1 MADII
6 RPPFS
11 EIKRPDEIVRMT
23 TADNLKFAV
32 LIGLIEVGQVTN
44 REVVNTVLHLLVGGE
59 FDMEL
64 NFVIQD
70 AQNIKHMLELLDH
83 CPPNLQAEI
92 WSVFIAILRKS
103 VRNLQACTDVGLIE
117 HVLVRLQR
125 SETVVAD
132 LLIEMLGVLASYSI
146 TVKELKLLFGTMKA
160 VNGKWPRHSAKLLN
174 VLRQMPHRNGPDVFF
189 SFPGRKG
196 SAMVLPPLAKW
207 PYENGFTFTTWF
219 RLDPINS
226 VNIEREKPYLYCF
239 KTSKGVGYTAHFVG
253 NCLVLTSMKVK
264 GKGFQ
269 HCVKYE
275 FQPRKWYMIAIV
287 YIYNRWTKSE
297 IKCLVNGQLAS
308 STEMAWFVSTNDPFD
323 KCYIGATPELDE
335 ERVFCGQMS
344 AIYLFSEALT
354 TQQICAMHRL
364 GPGYKSQFRFD
375 NECYLNLPDNHKRV
389 SHNNVITNKSTT
401 VLLAEQEV
409 EAIDWAD
416 EKLDLSAAFAK
427 IRAVLSARNASANA
441 VLNALGGVV
450 VDQTAGG
457 ATVAGT
463 STTPS
468 SASTN
473 AVNNNAGGSNA
484 TTANTNN
491 SNQYGDG
498 GASAG
503 VNSNDNNK
511 IISDPLCHLPTGNT
525 SFEQLRRISSTS
537 TTGLELLRGYSS
549 QTEEISQLKAV
560 LYDGKLSNAIVFMY
574 NPVATDGQLCLQSA
588 PKGNVSYF
596 VHTPHALMLQ
606 DVKAVVTHSIHCTLN
621 SIGGIQ
627 VLFPL
632 FSQLDMAHE
641 GISDIKRDQTLC
653 SKLLGFICELV
664 ETSQT
669 VQQHMIQNRGFLVI
683 SFMLQRSSREHL
695 TLEVLGSFLNL
706 TKYLVTCLSANSD
719 LLLKQLSV
727 ALRFPNKK
735 LFCFSFLTWQLLDH
749 VLFNPALWIY
759 TPANVQARLYSYLA
773 TEFLS
778 DTQIYSNVRRVSTVL
793 QTVHTLKYYY
803 WVVNPRAKSGII
815 PKGLDGPR
823 PAQKDILAIRAYIL
837 LFLKQLIMIGN
848 GVKEDELQSILN
860 YLTTMHEDE
869 NLHDVLQMLISLM
882 SEHPSSMVPAFDVKY
897 GVRSIFKLLAAE
909 SQLIRLQALKLLGFF
924 LSRSTYKRK
933 YDVMS
938 PHNLYTLLSERL
950 LLYEES
956 LSLPTYNILYEIMTE
971 HISQQI
977 LYTRHPE
984 AESHYR
990 LENPMVLKIIATL
1003 IRQSK
1008 QTESLIEVKKLFL
1021 SDMTLLCNSNRE
1033 NRRTVLQMSVWQ
1045 EWLIAMAYIHPKNTE
1060 EQKISDMVYS
1070 LFRMLLHHAI
1080 KYEYGG
1086 WRVWVDTLAIVHS
1099 KVSYEEFKLQ
1109 FAQMYEHYERQ
1120 RTDNITDPALRQARP
1135 ISTISGWEREEQQQ
1149 QQHHHHPHTQRQPQ
1163 EQLEQT
1169 HVHTHQHHRHA
1180 ALASP
1185 VAQESQVKDAES
1197 VGSLEDVPPV
1207 EEEIALSDMETTTN
1221 EVTVINAVNESTN
1234 LDSTANEKA
1243 SGDAELLKETSNVSN
1258 DDLTKP
1264 KISSISDVYNE
1275 HIKSEVIV
1283 TSIVES
1289 PAVAVTCNGGASS
1302 SSTPASASS
1311 TPAKTAATANG
1322 GQEALSQTLNIKPE
1336 DLEEI
1341 ELATAKIAA
1350 GTTNDAELVEQV
1362 LQSSEKALQ
1371 DCKIIA
1377 DEMQEASSVLKDE
1390 EIELAVNEVV
1400 QGVLKNE
1407 KKQATKDL
1415 MAEET
1420 LVTSNDD
1427 TKKNEEDNV
1436 LLLNTKNLL
1445 NNNAVERKTITT
1457 TNDNTNTTNI
1467 KEVNANSE
1475 PNENFNEIRTTTN
1488 KAVTDL
1494 HAEAVSVIDMQQ
1506 KTEENDYKKATKN
1519 NINNSSSTNTAAPLE
1534 EQKISKLA
1542 IVVAK
1547 EHEHE
1552 NDLMDVS
1559 SSLSTTVETTEEISS
1574 LSPETTVSSASIP
1587 EDNLLGLNEATAH
1600 DNEKLSSETMTMV
1613 KDIVDNL
1620 IDKVIDASVIAI
1632 EKDAA
1637 CKETNNNEIVD
1648 KVKNDVNEEVD
1659 VSLRAKEIVEDV
1671 LTSALDKAAATEQTN
1686 AKEVAIIEDNTS
1698 SKEVATTTTTST
1710 EQETQADI
1718 VQTVVNDLLEQTV
1731 NAIEKSDE
1739 LAGVVV
1745 PKVETKAETMVGE
1758 ETLLAPEVVEEAK
1771 ELVAISLPLTKEIDS
1786 TTQTTPK
1793 KQAHDIVG
1801 GEAVDLENV
1810 EVIEDLVE
1818 QTEEE
1823 TQTTQEELLESAA
1836 ELEEEEQVKQS
1847 TASTQVESNHFDTKH
1862 SHQSQQAKQQHQQ
1875 QQHQRSKSG
1884 STRPMF
1890 SPGPTRPPFRIPEFK
1905 WSYIHQR
1912 LLSDVLFSLETD
1924 IQVWRS
1930 HSTKSVLDFVNS
1942 SENAIFVVNTVH
1954 LISQLADNLII
1965 ACGGLLP
1972 LLASATSP
1980 NSELDVLE
1988 PTQGMP
1994 LEVAVSFLQRLVN
2007 MADVLIFATS
2017 LNFGELEAEKNMSSG
2032 GILRQCLR
2040 LVCTCA
2046 VRNCLECKE
2055 RTRYNVGAMARDVSG
2070 AAHLQALI
2078 RGAQASPKN
2087 IVESLTGQLSPV
2099 KDPEKLLQDM
2109 DVNRLRAVIYRDVE
2123 ETKQAQFLSLAI
2135 VYFISVLMV
2144 SKYRDILEPPAEP
2157 QIQRQSP
2164 VMQRSAAGRP
2174 LFPQWSHHVYP
2185 QFLPSNSHQNHML
2198 STTSTTTTNMQQQHT
2213 QTTLHHHYYHQQQTQ
2228 QISSPPHHQQ
2238 QLTQHHNY
2246 THHYASIQQQQQQQ
2260 MHQHQHQHSTYYGE
2274 QQPQLQNHIL
2284 SAGSSNSSS
2293 NYAGNISPPLATQS
2307 TSSSASSSVTSQPAS
2322 SSSLSSL
2329 ASQPTATRHHHQQQ
2343 QQQQHQHAHSH
2354 TVTHQHQ
2361 HQHQRHIQK
2370 HHYHHQQ
2377 QQQQQFQQHYGM
2389 MNGNGNQMVNGGDGV
2404 GGVGGNSKST
2414 PQNFTMSNSSHQQH
2428 FVGNAG
2434 DMNGSNAFNQYMR
2447 ASGAMMNGGHQN
2459 SIAVEYHTH
2468 THTHSIGVGGAVIG
2482 ATNNNSLTLNN
2493 NNNCINNAISAH
2505 STLRDVG
2512 VGVGRDGVGC
2522 TSDIVSAGDT
2532 KLPYKNNGLNNN
2544 YRYNGHNN
2552 IGTGTRTIQ
2561 DGDYEIIVVDENNPS
2576 VLADNDS
2583 HSSGPPSIKSNKAT
2597 ATNTT
2602 TTMNKT
2608 AKTKNFKSTSIITTN
2623 LTTATTTTIS
2633 LPQSKQISKLQPQ
2646 PLSPPKP
2653 VLPKKLPKSVDSDVG
2668 SLNMNSTENEVPEVE
2683 SSGEILAD
2691 DNKPNNSN
2699 DESWTDVNL
2708 NEDAGVQATAG
2719 GLLSGGMS
2727 AVDGKMRDIDGIQQ
2741 HHVHQQQHQQ
2751 QHHQQQQTTIAH
2763 GQPQQQ
2769 MQAHHGHQLMNA
2781 AGGGGGNERGD
2792 KPDSEI
2798 SVVRVPDSY
2807 AATAS
2812 GASSAGVATAA
2823 GNVSQ
2828 RGTTRSDELQMK
2840 PPLVGQLPMTTP
2852 SREASL
2858 TQKLEV
2864 ALGPVCPLLREVMVD
2879 FAPFLSKTLVGSH
2892 GQELLMEGK
2901 GLTTFKNSHSV
2912 VELVML
2918 LCSQEWQNSLQKHAG
2933 LAFIELINEGRLL
2946 SHAMKDHIVR
2956 VANEAEFILNRMR
2969 ADDVLKHADFESQC
2983 AQTLLER
2990 REEERMCD
2998 HLITAARRR
3007 DNVIASRLLEK
3018 VRNIMCNRHGAWGD
3032 ACSAVQKQTFW
3043 KLDAWEDDA
3052 RRRKRMVQ
3060 NPRGSSHPQATLKA
3074 AIENGGP
3081 EDAIMQ
3087 TRDEFHT
3094 QIAVSRS
3101 HQSTQH
3107 TADLLD
3113 DAELLIEDREL
3124 DLDLTGPVNISTKA
3138 KLVAPGVVA
3147 PGTVSITSTE
3157 MFFEVDEDHPEFQ
3170 KIDPE
3175 VLKYC
3180 DHLHGKWYFSE
3191 VRAIFSR
3198 RYLLQNVALEIF
3210 LASRTSILFAFPDQH
3225 TVKKVI
3231 KALPRVGVG
3240 IKYGIPQTRRAS
3252 MMSPRQLMRNSN
3264 MTQKWQRREISNF
3277 EYLMFLNTI
3286 AGRTYNDLNQYPV
3299 FPWVLTNYDTK
3310 ELDLSLPSN
3319 YRDLSKP
3326 IGALNPSRREYFEE
3340 RYESWVS
3347 DTIPP
3352 FHYGTHYS
3360 TSSFTLNW
3368 LVRVEPFTTMF
3379 LALQGGKFD
3388 YPDRLFSS
3396 ISLSWKN
3403 CQRDTSDVKELIP
3416 EWYFLPEIFY
3426 NSSGYRLGHRED
3438 GALVNDVELPPW
3450 SKSPE
3455 EFVRINRMALES
3467 EFVSCQLHQWIDLIF
3482 GYKQRGPEAI
3492 RATNVFYY
3500 LTYEGSVDLDAIS
3513 DPVMREAVENQIRN
3527 FGQTPSQLL
3536 MEPHP
3541 PRSSAMH
3548 LSPMM
3553 FSAMPDDLCMSLKFY
3568 QNSPIIHISA
3578 NTYPQ
3583 LSLPSVVTV
3592 TAGHQ
3597 FAVNRW
3603 NCNYTASVQ
3612 SPSYAE
3618 SPQSPGSNLP
3628 LTIDPVLSAAQN
3640 TGHNNPMNRRHLGD
3654 NFSQMLKIR
3663 SNCFVTTVDS
3673 RFLIACGFWD
3683 NSFRVFATETAKI
3696 VQIVFGHFGVVTC
3709 LARSECN
3716 ITSDCYIASGSAD
3729 CTVLLWHWNARTQ
3742 SIVGEGDVPTPRA
3755 TLTGHEQAVTS
3766 VVISAELGLV
3776 VSGSTNG
3783 PVLIHTT
3790 FGDLLRSL
3798 DPPMDFYS
3806 PELIAM
3812 SREGF
3817 IVVNYDKGNVA
3828 AYTINGKKLRHET
3841 HNDNLQCML
3850 LSRDGEYLMT
3860 AGDRGI
3866 VEVWRTFNLA
3876 PLYAFPACNA
3886 AIRSLAL
3893 THDQKYL
3900 LAGLSTGSIIV
3911 FHIDF
3916 NRWHHEYQQR
3926 Y

>member
-1 MADII
+1 MDSLERIMRAAPLPRALNVNSANTKGQQRALVHASLAAATVGRKGRHLTGTFCLTGDTMEGII
-6 RPPFS
+6 QCLVFLKAFS
-11 EIKRPDEIVRMT
+11 
-23 TADNLKFAV
+23 
-32 LIGLIEVGQVTN
+32 
-44 REVVNTVLHLLVGGE
+44 LVGGE

-389 SHNNVITNKSTT
+389 SQQQLLEQQQTPTKYMAAL
-401 VLLAEQEV
+401 LLAEADVQS
-409 EAIDWAD
+409 IDWSD
-416 EKLDLSAAFAK
+416 DKLDLQAAFAK
-427 IRAVLSARNASANA
+427 IRAVLAARSANANA
-441 VLNALGGVV
+441 VLQALRGSGSG
-450 VDQTAGG
+450 TAAHSTEIHSSS
-457 ATVAGT
+457 ATVNAPT
-463 STTPS
+463 DH
-468 SASTN
+468 TN
-473 AVNNNAGGSNA
+473 LAINNNHNITTINET
-484 TTANTNN
+484 TTAVTCENHLTKITE
-491 SNQYGDG
+491 SLSHMPLGSTFSLDRLSSSSISTLDFMRPFVGDM
-498 GASAG
+498 
-503 VNSNDNNK
+503 
-511 IISDPLCHLPTGNT
+511 
-525 SFEQLRRISSTS
+525 
-537 TTGLELLRGYSS
+537 
-549 QTEEISQLKAV
+549 EEINQLKFV

-606 DVKAVVTHSIHCTLN
+606 DVKAVITHSIHCTLN

-641 GISDIKRDQTLC
+641 GISDMKRDPTLC

-719 LLLKQLSV
+719 LLLK
-727 ALRFPNKK
+727 
-735 LFCFSFLTWQLLDH
+735 QLLDH

-837 LFLKQLIMIGN
+837 LFLKQLIMIGQ

-882 SEHPSSMVPAFDVKY
+882 SEHPSSMVPAFDVKH
-897 GVRSIFKLLAAE
+897 GVRTIFKLLAAE

-938 PHNLYTLLSERL
+938 PHNLYTLLAERL

-956 LSLPTYNILYEIMTE
+956 LSMPTYNVLYEIMTE
-971 HISQQI
+971 HISQHI
-977 LYTRHPE
+977 MYNRHPE

-990 LENPMVLKIIATL
+990 LENPMMLKVVATL
-1003 IRQSK
+1003 VRQSK

-1120 RTDNITDPALRQARP
+1120 RTDNITDPILRQARP
-1135 ISTISGWEREEQQQ
+1135 ISTISGWEREELN
-1149 QQHHHHPHTQRQPQ
+1149 QQHHGVVHNAASVTSLDHVTPVDEGCEDEIEQEICSNHNQTNDTNLEVECHETDTNCNCPIESESSEISTELNKQTNQCEILKLGISSVSEVLNNHKKSDSHTCNGN
-1163 EQLEQT
+1163 
-1169 HVHTHQHHRHA
+1169 
-1180 ALASP
+1180 AS
-1185 VAQESQVKDAES
+1185 S
-1197 VGSLEDVPPV
+1197 
-1207 EEEIALSDMETTTN
+1207 TTN
-1221 EVTVINAVNESTN
+1221 TSAKEIKSTGPE
-1234 LDSTANEKA
+1234 A
-1243 SGDAELLKETSNVSN
+1243 LKET
-1258 DDLTKP
+1258 
-1264 KISSISDVYNE
+1264 
-1275 HIKSEVIV
+1275 
-1283 TSIVES
+1283 
-1289 PAVAVTCNGGASS
+1289 
-1302 SSTPASASS
+1302 
-1311 TPAKTAATANG
+1311 
-1322 GQEALSQTLNIKPE
+1322 LNIR
-1336 DLEEI
+1336 DLEELKNEQQNIASKDNEAHI
-1341 ELATAKIAA
+1341 ESVLKISEKSLADCKLLA
-1350 GTTNDAELVEQV
+1350 DV
-1362 LQSSEKALQ
+1362 LQET
-1371 DCKIIA
+1371 
-1377 DEMQEASSVLKDE
+1377 SSVIKDE

-1400 QGVLKNE
+1400 QGVLNNE
-1407 KKQATKDL
+1407 KKQIREPSQDHQTPHVQT
-1415 MAEET
+1415 EGT
-1420 LVTSNDD
+1420 LTQISQ
-1427 TKKNEEDNV
+1427 
-1436 LLLNTKNLL
+1436 LNTENMLNNITKTSTEEINANNDVSVTKTCNIEDIEKTEELTNVIKANFL
-1445 NNNAVERKTITT
+1445 NNNAPHPAITVSEAIDKT
-1457 TNDNTNTTNI
+1457 
-1467 KEVNANSE
+1467 V
-1475 PNENFNEIRTTTN
+1475 
-1488 KAVTDL
+1488 
-1494 HAEAVSVIDMQQ
+1494 Q
-1506 KTEENDYKKATKN
+1506 KKLTE
-1519 NINNSSSTNTAAPLE
+1519 LE
-1534 EQKISKLA
+1534 
-1542 IVVAK
+1542 
-1547 EHEHE
+1547 
-1552 NDLMDVS
+1552 VS
-1559 SSLSTTVETTEEISS
+1559 SSLSTTLETVEEISS
-1574 LSPETTVSSASIP
+1574 LSPETTVSNTSMADETI
-1587 EDNLLGLNEATAH
+1587 ENLNEESAKNT
-1600 DNEKLSSETMTMV
+1600 V
-1613 KDIVDNL
+1613 VQ
-1620 IDKVIDASVIAI
+1620 
-1632 EKDAA
+1632 
-1637 CKETNNNEIVD
+1637 EIVD
-1648 KVKNDVNEEVD
+1648 KIIDDVIKNSSQDYFLEKIPKSNNSDPENINQGLNSTIELLSED
-1659 VSLRAKEIVEDV
+1659 CLCETAKD
-1671 LTSALDKAAATEQTN
+1671 
-1686 AKEVAIIEDNTS
+1686 IIEDVIQTAVEQAISFNSLDDISIEKTAHNTNEN
-1698 SKEVATTTTTST
+1698 KNNIVN
-1710 EQETQADI
+1710 I
-1718 VQTVVNDLLEQTV
+1718 VQTVVD
-1731 NAIEKSDE
+1731 
-1739 LAGVVV
+1739 
-1745 PKVETKAETMVGE
+1745 
-1758 ETLLAPEVVEEAK
+1758 
-1771 ELVAISLPLTKEIDS
+1771 
-1786 TTQTTPK
+1786 
-1793 KQAHDIVG
+1793 
-1801 GEAVDLENV
+1801 
-1810 EVIEDLVE
+1810 DLVE
-1818 QTEEE
+1818 QTISAIATSTESEISENKKIIPEDQISLKPESNYLLDQNENKEQTFQEDLTLNSHSKDERSVCQE
-1823 TQTTQEELLESAA
+1823 TQTNQCIGENSQIFQKNEHHHQE
-1836 ELEEEEQVKQS
+1836 QQS
-1847 TASTQVESNHFDTKH
+1847 ASTQVDSQHFDDK
-1862 SHQSQQAKQQHQQ
+1862 KQHGYSQHQLPQ
-1875 QQHQRSKSG
+1875 HHQRPKSG

-2055 RTRYNVGAMARDVSG
+2055 RTRYNVGAASRDLPG

-2087 IVESLTGQLSPV
+2087 IVESITGQLSPV

-2164 VMQRSAAGRP
+2164 VMQRSTGESSGRP

-2185 QFLPSNSHQNHML
+2185 QFLSGTHHNNVATSNVQQQQPS
-2198 STTSTTTTNMQQQHT
+2198 MQQQ
-2213 QTTLHHHYYHQQQTQ
+2213 
-2228 QISSPPHHQQ
+2228 PHHQQ
-2238 QLTQHHNY
+2238 LYYQQQLPSPSHYKQHQKQQLNHLQYN
-2246 THHYASIQQQQQQQ
+2246 HHVAHQQQQQQLFQ
-2260 MHQHQHQHSTYYGE
+2260 SHNPTSYTAHC
-2274 QQPQLQNHIL
+2274 P
-2284 SAGSSNSSS
+2284 
-2293 NYAGNISPPLATQS
+2293 SPPLATQS
-2307 TSSSASSSVTSQPAS
+2307 TSPSTSSTNTSQPAS
-2322 SSSLSSL
+2322 TSSLSSL
-2329 ASQPTATRHHHQQQ
+2329 ASQPHHH
-2343 QQQQHQHAHSH
+2343 AGN
-2354 TVTHQHQ
+2354 TH
-2361 HQHQRHIQK
+2361 RHVQK
-2370 HHYHHQQ
+2370 HHYHLQHQQ
-2377 QQQQQFQQHYGM
+2377 QHQQLHSTTGNYNM
-2389 MNGNGNQMVNGGDGV
+2389 MNGNQVSNNKILNTQGDFNGIISGSSSVSVEIDH
-2404 GGVGGNSKST
+2404 NSVSYHHT
-2414 PQNFTMSNSSHQQH
+2414 QQ
-2428 FVGNAG
+2428 
-2434 DMNGSNAFNQYMR
+2434 SLMR
-2447 ASGAMMNGGHQN
+2447 APSGIMMNGINGTSSHSN
-2459 SIAVEYHTH
+2459 TIVDYHTQQVMFNGVPSNAV
-2468 THTHSIGVGGAVIG
+2468 THVNAV
-2482 ATNNNSLTLNN
+2482 NN
-2493 NNNCINNAISAH
+2493 NNVLVCGGSINSNGHNHNSMTIIHNGRHVRNGHILGSGAVVSGAGGMH
-2505 STLRDVG
+2505 VGDVG
-2512 VGVGRDGVGC
+2512 ITTTPVDSLATESVEATV
-2522 TSDIVSAGDT
+2522 
-2532 KLPYKNNGLNNN
+2532 YKNSNGINNN
-2544 YRYNGHNN
+2544 YRYNSRTSS
-2552 IGTGTRTIQ
+2552 GTAGRNLQ
-2561 DGDYEIIVVDENNPS
+2561 DGDYEIIVVDENNSS

-2583 HSSGPPSIKSNKAT
+2583 HSSGPPSIKN
-2597 ATNTT
+2597 
-2602 TTMNKT
+2602 
-2608 AKTKNFKSTSIITTN
+2608 
-2623 LTTATTTTIS
+2623 
-2633 LPQSKQISKLQPQ
+2633 PKLQQNTQKNITRSETIVNISRNTKVKSLLPHINNRKIKLQ
-2646 PLSPPKP
+2646 KQLLSPPTP
-2653 VLPKKLPKSVDSDVG
+2653 IVPQRLSKSDSECN

-2683 SSGEILAD
+2683 SSSEILAD
-2691 DNKPNNSN
+2691 DSKPINSN

-2708 NEDAGVQATAG
+2708 NEDSCVQTSATG
-2719 GLLSGGMS
+2719 IIMSGD
-2727 AVDGKMRDIDGIQQ
+2727 AKIRDIGSVHSTHSSHTQNSAHVVGGIS
-2741 HHVHQQQHQQ
+2741 
-2751 QHHQQQQTTIAH
+2751 
-2763 GQPQQQ
+2763 
-2769 MQAHHGHQLMNA
+2769 
-2781 AGGGGGNERGD
+2781 ERGD

-2798 SVVRVPDSY
+2798 SVVRVPDNYGNS
-2807 AATAS
+2807 TAVS
-2812 GASSAGVATAA
+2812 GNNANIGTQRSSRA
-2823 GNVSQ
+2823 
-2828 RGTTRSDELQMK
+2828 DELPIK

-2864 ALGPVCPLLREVMVD
+2864 ALGPVCPLLREIMVD
-2879 FAPFLSKTLVGSH
+2879 FAHYLSKTLVGSH

-3032 ACSAVQKQTFW
+3032 SCGTVQKQIYW

-3074 AIENGGP
+3074 ALENGGP
-3081 EDAIMQ
+3081 EDAILQ

-3094 QIAVSRS
+3094 QIAVSRT
-3101 HQSTQH
+3101 HQATQH

-3138 KLVAPGVVA
+3138 KLIAPGLVA

-3157 MFFEVDEDHPEFQ
+3157 MFFEVDEEHPEYH
-3170 KIDPE
+3170 KIEVE

-3286 AGRTYNDLNQYPV
+3286 AGRTYNDLNQYPI
-3299 FPWVLTNYDTK
+3299 FPWVLTNYESKD
-3310 ELDLSLPSN
+3310 LDLSLPSN

-3326 IGALNPSRREYFEE
+3326 IGALNPSRRAYFED
-3340 RYESWVS
+3340 RYESWES

-3360 TSSFTLNW
+3360 TASFTLNW

-3396 ISLSWKN
+3396 VNLSWKN

-3416 EWYFLPEIFY
+3416 EWYFLPEMFY
-3426 NSSGYRLGHRED
+3426 NSSNYRLGHRED
-3438 GALVNDVELPPW
+3438 GTMVNDVELPQW
-3450 SKSPE
+3450 AKTPE

-3500 LTYEGSVDLDAIS
+3500 LTYEGSVDLEAIV

-3553 FSAMPDDLCMSLKFY
+3553 FSAMPDDLCQILKFY

-3618 SPQSPGSNLP
+3618 SSQQQGAMKP
-3628 LTIDPVLSAAQN
+3628 LTIDPVLTTQN
-3640 TGHNNPMNRRHLGD
+3640 TTNNNPMNRRHLGD

-3663 SNCFVTTVDS
+3663 SNCFVVTVDS

-3683 NSFRVFATETAKI
+3683 NSFRVFNTESAKI
-3696 VQIVFGHFGVVTC
+3696 VQIIFGHFGVVTC

-3776 VSGSTNG
+3776 VSGSSSKQRFFFSQYRTTFYVFIIDG

-3798 DPPMDFYS
+3798 DPPMEFHS

-3817 IVVNYDKGNVA
+3817 IVINYDKGNVA
-3828 AYTINGKKLRHET
+3828 AYTINGKELRHEI

-3886 AIRSLAL
+3886 GIRSLAL

-3900 LAGLSTGSIIV
+3900 LAGLSTGSIVV

>member
-1 MADII
+1 MADIM
-6 RPPFS
+6 RPPYS

-160 VNGKWPRHSAKLLN
+160 TNGKWPRHSAKLLN

-389 SHNNVITNKSTT
+389 
-401 VLLAEQEV
+401 
-409 EAIDWAD
+409 
-416 EKLDLSAAFAK
+416 
-427 IRAVLSARNASANA
+427 
-441 VLNALGGVV
+441 
-450 VDQTAGG
+450 
-457 ATVAGT
+457 
-463 STTPS
+463 
-468 SASTN
+468 
-473 AVNNNAGGSNA
+473 
-484 TTANTNN
+484 
-491 SNQYGDG
+491 
-498 GASAG
+498 
-503 VNSNDNNK
+503 
-511 IISDPLCHLPTGNT
+511 
-525 SFEQLRRISSTS
+525 
-537 TTGLELLRGYSS
+537 
-549 QTEEISQLKAV
+549 

-574 NPVATDGQLCLQSA
+574 NPVATDGQLCLQSS

-641 GISDIKRDQTLC
+641 GLGDIKRDPTLC

-719 LLLKQLSV
+719 LLLKQ
-727 ALRFPNKK
+727 

-882 SEHPSSMVPAFDVKY
+882 SEHPSSMVPAFDVKH

-924 LSRSTYKRK
+924 LSRSTHKRK

-938 PHNLYTLLSERL
+938 PHNLYTLLAERL

-956 LSLPTYNILYEIMTE
+956 LSLPTYNVLYEIMTE

-984 AESHYR
+984 PESHYR
-990 LENPMVLKIIATL
+990 LENPMILKVVATL

-1008 QTESLIEVKKLFL
+1008 QTESLIDVKKLFL
-1021 SDMTLLCNSNRE
+1021 QDMTLLCNSNRE

-1045 EWLIAMAYIHPKNTE
+1045 EWLIAMAYIHPKSSE

-1080 KYEYGG
+1080 KHEYGG

-1135 ISTISGWEREEQQQ
+1135 ISTISGWEREELHQQQ
-1149 QQHHHHPHTQRQPQ
+1149 NGGSAAAVGPN
-1163 EQLEQT
+1163 QT
-1169 HVHTHQHHRHA
+1169 A
-1180 ALASP
+1180 A
-1185 VAQESQVKDAES
+1185 VKGAVS
-1197 VGSLEDVPPV
+1197 IASLEDVPPV
-1207 EEEIALSDMETTTN
+1207 VEEEVEELELEEVEIQEGPITEEAEPKSVIAN
-1221 EVTVINAVNESTN
+1221 
-1234 LDSTANEKA
+1234 
-1243 SGDAELLKETSNVSN
+1243 
-1258 DDLTKP
+1258 
-1264 KISSISDVYNE
+1264 ISDVYNE
-1275 HIKSEVIV
+1275 QLK
-1283 TSIVES
+1283 TD
-1289 PAVAVTCNGGASS
+1289 ATCNGNLEDV
-1302 SSTPASASS
+1302 
-1311 TPAKTAATANG
+1311 KEEELV
-1322 GQEALSQTLNIKPE
+1322 QQQVE
-1336 DLEEI
+1336 DLEKQPEQSI
-1341 ELATAKIAA
+1341 SLGALRETLQLGDDMDVEELELATAK
-1350 GTTNDAELVEQV
+1350 DALNAEQHVARV
-1362 LQSSEKALQ
+1362 LQASEAALN
-1371 DCKIIA
+1371 DCKMA
-1377 DEMQEASSVLKDE
+1377 VDDVLQESSSVLKDE

-1400 QGVLKNE
+1400 QGVLNNE
-1407 KKQATKDL
+1407 KKTQSQDKDNK
-1415 MAEET
+1415 EQSVEQD
-1420 LVTSNDD
+1420 V
-1427 TKKNEEDNV
+1427 NV
-1436 LLLNTKNLL
+1436 SLLNSKNLL
-1445 NNNAVERKTITT
+1445 NNNNNNNNNSPSPTPTTATATT
-1457 TNDNTNTTNI
+1457 TAVTEAET
-1467 KEVNANSE
+1467 EVNAN
-1475 PNENFNEIRTTTN
+1475 EIVSSTEAPKAETETSVTPEVETPEMAKPSPIVPSPVLATN
-1488 KAVTDL
+1488 
-1494 HAEAVSVIDMQQ
+1494 Q
-1506 KTEENDYKKATKN
+1506 KTEDAANKLN
-1519 NINNSSSTNTAAPLE
+1519 N
-1534 EQKISKLA
+1534 
-1542 IVVAK
+1542 
-1547 EHEHE
+1547 
-1552 NDLMDVS
+1552 
-1559 SSLSTTVETTEEISS
+1559 
-1574 LSPETTVSSASIP
+1574 
-1587 EDNLLGLNEATAH
+1587 
-1600 DNEKLSSETMTMV
+1600 NEKLAEINASPEPSIVVETSKADLLQLSDCETKPNKDTEAEDSV
-1613 KDIVDNL
+1613 ALAVRDIVEQL
-1620 IDKVIDASVIAI
+1620 IDKVIDATEAESASDT
-1632 EKDAA
+1632 KT
-1637 CKETNNNEIVD
+1637 ETNNNEIPKEEKQTSAEPKEVESPESLAAAAEEIVQEVVEAALVMVQEESTPEEPE
-1648 KVKNDVNEEVD
+1648 KNVKPQEKENEKEEFLFQLEPASTEVQEP
-1659 VSLRAKEIVEDV
+1659 AIVEDRKKPE
-1671 LTSALDKAAATEQTN
+1671 DPKAQSSLEPKTPNLEEPKPKETEQQ
-1686 AKEVAIIEDNTS
+1686 KSLEVAEELPQ
-1698 SKEVATTTTTST
+1698 KPEEQAVA
-1710 EQETQADI
+1710 I
-1718 VQTVVNDLLEQTV
+1718 VNQVLDTLVDDTVKAVAAEQTTQT
-1731 NAIEKSDE
+1731 S
-1739 LAGVVV
+1739 
-1745 PKVETKAETMVGE
+1745 P
-1758 ETLLAPEVVEEAK
+1758 APEEQSPQI
-1771 ELVAISLPLTKEIDS
+1771 LVMESPATSVRVKPTEVDS

-1793 KQAHDIVG
+1793 N
-1801 GEAVDLENV
+1801 EAGSNL
-1810 EVIEDLVE
+1810 LVE
-1818 QTEEE
+1818 QVQQVLQEDDAQQSAGMAIEDEEY
-1823 TQTTQEELLESAA
+1823 
-1836 ELEEEEQVKQS
+1836 
-1847 TASTQVESNHFDTKH
+1847 SN
-1862 SHQSQQAKQQHQQ
+1862 QQAAAAVENANSSQLETNHYGPGNPESKQQ
-1875 QQHQRSKSG
+1875 QQRTKSG

-2055 RTRYNVGAMARDVSG
+2055 RTRYNVGAMARDVPG

-2087 IVESLTGQLSPV
+2087 IVESITGQLSPV

-2164 VMQRSAAGRP
+2164 VLQRTAG
-2174 LFPQWSHHVYP
+2174 
-2185 QFLPSNSHQNHML
+2185 
-2198 STTSTTTTNMQQQHT
+2198 
-2213 QTTLHHHYYHQQQTQ
+2213 
-2228 QISSPPHHQQ
+2228 
-2238 QLTQHHNY
+2238 
-2246 THHYASIQQQQQQQ
+2246 
-2260 MHQHQHQHSTYYGE
+2260 
-2274 QQPQLQNHIL
+2274 
-2284 SAGSSNSSS
+2284 
-2293 NYAGNISPPLATQS
+2293 
-2307 TSSSASSSVTSQPAS
+2307 
-2322 SSSLSSL
+2322 
-2329 ASQPTATRHHHQQQ
+2329 
-2343 QQQQHQHAHSH
+2343 
-2354 TVTHQHQ
+2354 
-2361 HQHQRHIQK
+2361 
-2370 HHYHHQQ
+2370 
-2377 QQQQQFQQHYGM
+2377 
-2389 MNGNGNQMVNGGDGV
+2389 GG
-2404 GGVGGNSKST
+2404 
-2414 PQNFTMSNSSHQQH
+2414 
-2428 FVGNAG
+2428 
-2434 DMNGSNAFNQYMR
+2434 
-2447 ASGAMMNGGHQN
+2447 
-2459 SIAVEYHTH
+2459 
-2468 THTHSIGVGGAVIG
+2468 
-2482 ATNNNSLTLNN
+2482 
-2493 NNNCINNAISAH
+2493 
-2505 STLRDVG
+2505 
-2512 VGVGRDGVGC
+2512 GRQ
-2522 TSDIVSAGDT
+2522 
-2532 KLPYKNNGLNNN
+2532 
-2544 YRYNGHNN
+2544 
-2552 IGTGTRTIQ
+2552 IQ
-2561 DGDYEIIVVDENNPS
+2561 DSDYEIIVVDENNPS

-2583 HSSGPPSIKSNKAT
+2583 HSSGPPSIKS
-2597 ATNTT
+2597 
-2602 TTMNKT
+2602 
-2608 AKTKNFKSTSIITTN
+2608 
-2623 LTTATTTTIS
+2623 
-2633 LPQSKQISKLQPQ
+2633 
-2646 PLSPPKP
+2646 
-2653 VLPKKLPKSVDSDVG
+2653 VDSDVG

-2683 SSGEILAD
+2683 SSSEILID
-2691 DNKPNNSN
+2691 DHKPSHSN

-2708 NEDAGVQATAG
+2708 NEDAAVQAASAG
-2719 GLLSGGMS
+2719 IVVGLVDNGGNVIAEKHDPS
-2727 AVDGKMRDIDGIQQ
+2727 HHNQQQQQQQAGIMGQ
-2741 HHVHQQQHQQ
+2741 QQQH
-2751 QHHQQQQTTIAH
+2751 
-2763 GQPQQQ
+2763 GSL
-2769 MQAHHGHQLMNA
+2769 GHS
-2781 AGGGGGNERGD
+2781 ERGD

-2798 SVVRVPDSY
+2798 SVVRVPDGYGGAGS
-2807 AATAS
+2807 S
-2812 GASSAGVATAA
+2812 GVNSGQGQGVPS
-2823 GNVSQ
+2823 NQ
-2828 RGTTRSDELQMK
+2828 RPRPEELPMK
-2840 PPLVGQLPMTTP
+2840 APALVAQLPLTTP

-2858 TQKLEV
+2858 TQKLEI
-2864 ALGPVCPLLREVMVD
+2864 ALGPVCPLLREIMVD

-3032 ACSAVQKQTFW
+3032 SSSTSSGGAIVGAVQKSPYW

-3074 AIENGGP
+3074 ALENGGP
-3081 EDAIMQ
+3081 EDAILQ

-3101 HQSTQH
+3101 HPSGQH
-3107 TADLLD
+3107 NGELLD

-3138 KLVAPGVVA
+3138 RLIAPGLVA

-3157 MFFEVDEDHPEFQ
+3157 MFFEVDEEHPEFQ
-3170 KIDPE
+3170 KIDGE

-3286 AGRTYNDLNQYPV
+3286 AGRTYNDLNQYPI
-3299 FPWVLTNYDTK
+3299 FPWVLTNYESKD
-3310 ELDLSLPSN
+3310 LDLSLPSN

-3326 IGALNPSRREYFEE
+3326 IGALNPSRRAYFEE
-3340 RYESWVS
+3340 RYESWDS

-3360 TSSFTLNW
+3360 TAAFTLNW

-3396 ISLSWKN
+3396 VSLSWKN

-3416 EWYFLPEIFY
+3416 EWYFLPEMFY

-3438 GALVNDVELPPW
+3438 GALVDDIELPPW
-3450 SKSPE
+3450 AKSPE

-3500 LTYEGSVDLDAIS
+3500 LTYEGSVDLDGVL

-3553 FSAMPDDLCMSLKFY
+3553 FSAMPEDLCQMLKFY
-3568 QNSPIIHISA
+3568 QNSPVIHISA

-3618 SPQSPGSNLP
+3618 SPQSPGSNQP
-3628 LTIDPVLSAAQN
+3628 LTIDPVLAVHGTNNNSNAAS
-3640 TGHNNPMNRRHLGD
+3640 RRHLGD

-3709 LARSECN
+3709 MARSECN

-3776 VSGSTNG
+3776 VSGSSNG

-3798 DPPMDFYS
+3798 DPPAEFHS
-3806 PELIAM
+3806 PELITM

-3817 IVVNYDKGNVA
+3817 IVINYDKGNVA

-3886 AIRSLAL
+3886 GIRSLAL

>member
-1 MADII
+1 MADIM
-6 RPPFS
+6 RPPYS

-160 VNGKWPRHSAKLLN
+160 TNGKWPRHSAKLLN

-389 SHNNVITNKSTT
+389 SHFQ
-401 VLLAEQEV
+401 LLPATSLMVAGAGLGVGSSGSGSGAASGGAIDAAAAAASGQQQLQLQFQTLAAEQEAR
-409 EAIDWAD
+409 AIDWSD
-416 EKLDLSAAFAK
+416 ERLDLNAAFVK
-427 IRAVLSARNASANA
+427 IRAVLTARNAVTLA
-441 VLNALGGVV
+441 ALPGAGVV
-450 VDQTAGG
+450 AVAGG
-457 ATVAGT
+457 GGGGGT
-463 STTPS
+463 
-468 SASTN
+468 
-473 AVNNNAGGSNA
+473 A
-484 TTANTNN
+484 TTAT
-491 SNQYGDG
+491 G
-498 GASAG
+498 AG
-503 VNSNDNNK
+503 VAAAGVSDSSNN
-511 IISDPLCHLPTGNT
+511 IHEGEVQVHPIPGQGATGGTAEDPLGHLPTGNA
-525 SFEQLRRISSTS
+525 SFDQLRRMSVSVSGQSSGPTA
-537 TTGLELLRGYSS
+537 GGAD
-549 QTEEISQLKAV
+549 TEEINQLKAV

-574 NPVATDGQLCLQSA
+574 NPVATDGQLCLQSS

-641 GISDIKRDQTLC
+641 GIGDIKRDPSLC

-719 LLLKQLSV
+719 LLLKQ
-727 ALRFPNKK
+727 

-882 SEHPSSMVPAFDVKY
+882 SEHPSSMVPAFDVKH

-924 LSRSTYKRK
+924 LSRSTHKRK

-938 PHNLYTLLSERL
+938 PHNLYTLLAERL

-956 LSLPTYNILYEIMTE
+956 LSLPTYNVLYEIMTE

-984 AESHYR
+984 PESHYR
-990 LENPMVLKIIATL
+990 LENPMILKVVATL

-1008 QTESLIEVKKLFL
+1008 QTESLIDVKKLFL
-1021 SDMTLLCNSNRE
+1021 QDMTLLCNSNRE

-1045 EWLIAMAYIHPKNTE
+1045 EWLIAMAYIHPKNSE

-1080 KYEYGG
+1080 KHEYGG

-1135 ISTISGWEREEQQQ
+1135 ISTISGWEREELQQQ
-1149 QQHHHHPHTQRQPQ
+1149 QNGGG
-1163 EQLEQT
+1163 
-1169 HVHTHQHHRHA
+1169 A
-1180 ALASP
+1180 GAP
-1185 VAQESQVKDAES
+1185 VAPIQSQAGGTVPAVKGAVS
-1197 VGSLEDVPPV
+1197 IASLEDVAAVV
-1207 EEEIALSDMETTTN
+1207 EEEDEMEEETVEELESFELPVDVDDEAETQDPADPESERERDSSLRPGSADGAEAPAAEQELPEMPPSTKSVIAN
-1221 EVTVINAVNESTN
+1221 
-1234 LDSTANEKA
+1234 
-1243 SGDAELLKETSNVSN
+1243 
-1258 DDLTKP
+1258 
-1264 KISSISDVYNE
+1264 ISDVYNE
-1275 HIKSEVIV
+1275 QIKTDEALQATA
-1283 TSIVES
+1283 TSTS
-1289 PAVAVTCNGGASS
+1289 TSTLAPAPTCNGSLETEQDSEADQVQVQLQVKPQ
-1302 SSTPASASS
+1302 TELEHVM
-1311 TPAKTAATANG
+1311 G
-1322 GQEALSQTLNIKPE
+1322 GQAALREALQLG
-1336 DLEEI
+1336 DDMDVEEL
-1341 ELATAKIAA
+1341 ELATAR
-1350 GTTNDAELVEQV
+1350 DSLDVEQHV
-1362 LQSSEKALQ
+1362 AHVMQSSEAALN
-1371 DCKIIA
+1371 DCKLVM
-1377 DEMQEASSVLKDE
+1377 DDVLQEASSVLKDE

-1400 QGVLKNE
+1400 QGVLNNE
-1407 KKQATKDL
+1407 KKSQEQQKQQQQEQQEP
-1415 MAEET
+1415 MEPQ
-1420 LVTSNDD
+1420 
-1427 TKKNEEDNV
+1427 DNV
-1436 LLLNTKNLL
+1436 SLLNSKNLL
-1445 NNNAVERKTITT
+1445 NNNYNNNNNPSPSEEEINTTTTSTT
-1457 TNDNTNTTNI
+1457 TNTAADGEADGEAASEAEA
-1467 KEVNANSE
+1467 EVNANEISTAPPLQTSE
-1475 PNENFNEIRTTTN
+1475 CPAADKAKTETEVAAASPSPTLEATN
-1488 KAVTDL
+1488 
-1494 HAEAVSVIDMQQ
+1494 Q
-1506 KTEENDYKKATKN
+1506 KTEEAANKLN
-1519 NINNSSSTNTAAPLE
+1519 NNEKVEQPESSQESSSTPE
-1534 EQKISKLA
+1534 IS
-1542 IVVAK
+1542 
-1547 EHEHE
+1547 
-1552 NDLMDVS
+1552 VS
-1559 SSLSTTVETTEEISS
+1559 PDTDTTTEPEI
-1574 LSPETTVSSASIP
+1574 E
-1587 EDNLLGLNEATAH
+1587 ENNLLLQLAEPQ
-1600 DNEKLSSETMTMV
+1600 SESVSERVTV
-1613 KDIVDNL
+1613 AEPSDDLVELAVRDIVEQL
-1620 IDKVIDASVIAI
+1620 IEQVIDATAAA
-1632 EKDAA
+1632 KDTTDARDA
-1637 CKETNNNEIVD
+1637 PVKTKTETETNNNE
-1648 KVKNDVNEEVD
+1648 
-1659 VSLRAKEIVEDV
+1659 LPAAKEAAGEEEPQATAIQDVPQEEKPQAEESAESLAAAAEEIVHEVVEAALFLAQETQPAILEEAASTEMEIKLEIETKEHVTAIVSEV
-1671 LTSALDKAAATEQTN
+1671 LDTLVEETVKAVGDTFNVNVNVNVSKVEASEQTTQTSPAPPEAQPEEQQQQQQKQAAATVAPTP
-1686 AKEVAIIEDNTS
+1686 ARVKPKEV
-1698 SKEVATTTTTST
+1698 
-1710 EQETQADI
+1710 
-1718 VQTVVNDLLEQTV
+1718 
-1731 NAIEKSDE
+1731 
-1739 LAGVVV
+1739 
-1745 PKVETKAETMVGE
+1745 
-1758 ETLLAPEVVEEAK
+1758 
-1771 ELVAISLPLTKEIDS
+1771 DS

-1793 KQAHDIVG
+1793 NEAGVG
-1801 GEAVDLENV
+1801 VSSNAALLAQE
-1810 EVIEDLVE
+1810 EVQL
-1818 QTEEE
+1818 QEEE
-1823 TQTTQEELLESAA
+1823 FQTGEQVEDC
-1836 ELEEEEQVKQS
+1836 EEQSSGIEGNAQS
-1847 TASTQVESNHFDTKH
+1847 LEPSHYANPASGE
-1862 SHQSQQAKQQHQQ
+1862 AKQQQQPQQ
-1875 QQHQRSKSG
+1875 QQQQQQQQPRSKSG

-2055 RTRYNVGAMARDVSG
+2055 RTRYNVGALARDVPG

-2087 IVESLTGQLSPV
+2087 IVESITGQLSPV

-2164 VMQRSAAGRP
+2164 VLQRTSGGGGR
-2174 LFPQWSHHVYP
+2174 Q
-2185 QFLPSNSHQNHML
+2185 
-2198 STTSTTTTNMQQQHT
+2198 
-2213 QTTLHHHYYHQQQTQ
+2213 
-2228 QISSPPHHQQ
+2228 
-2238 QLTQHHNY
+2238 
-2246 THHYASIQQQQQQQ
+2246 
-2260 MHQHQHQHSTYYGE
+2260 
-2274 QQPQLQNHIL
+2274 
-2284 SAGSSNSSS
+2284 
-2293 NYAGNISPPLATQS
+2293 
-2307 TSSSASSSVTSQPAS
+2307 
-2322 SSSLSSL
+2322 
-2329 ASQPTATRHHHQQQ
+2329 
-2343 QQQQHQHAHSH
+2343 
-2354 TVTHQHQ
+2354 
-2361 HQHQRHIQK
+2361 
-2370 HHYHHQQ
+2370 
-2377 QQQQQFQQHYGM
+2377 
-2389 MNGNGNQMVNGGDGV
+2389 
-2404 GGVGGNSKST
+2404 
-2414 PQNFTMSNSSHQQH
+2414 
-2428 FVGNAG
+2428 
-2434 DMNGSNAFNQYMR
+2434 
-2447 ASGAMMNGGHQN
+2447 
-2459 SIAVEYHTH
+2459 
-2468 THTHSIGVGGAVIG
+2468 
-2482 ATNNNSLTLNN
+2482 
-2493 NNNCINNAISAH
+2493 
-2505 STLRDVG
+2505 
-2512 VGVGRDGVGC
+2512 
-2522 TSDIVSAGDT
+2522 
-2532 KLPYKNNGLNNN
+2532 
-2544 YRYNGHNN
+2544 
-2552 IGTGTRTIQ
+2552 IQ
-2561 DGDYEIIVVDENNPS
+2561 DSDYEIIVVDENNPS

-2583 HSSGPPSIKSNKAT
+2583 HSSGPPSIKAN
-2597 ATNTT
+2597 NQTT
-2602 TTMNKT
+2602 TTTAHNINNNNNTKT
-2608 AKTKNFKSTSIITTN
+2608 TTTTTTTKSTTIPTAAAA
-2623 LTTATTTTIS
+2623 ATTTTTIKI
-2633 LPQSKQISKLQPQ
+2633 QQQ

-2653 VLPKKLPKSVDSDVG
+2653 MVPQKLPKSVDSDVG

-2683 SSGEILAD
+2683 SSSEILID
-2691 DNKPNNSN
+2691 DHHKPSHSN

-2708 NEDAGVQATAG
+2708 NEDAAVQAASAG
-2719 GLLSGGMS
+2719 MVVGLVDAGDKHDVSHPHGQHGQQTGGTGTGG
-2727 AVDGKMRDIDGIQQ
+2727 VP
-2741 HHVHQQQHQQ
+2741 
-2751 QHHQQQQTTIAH
+2751 QQQQQQQ
-2763 GQPQQQ
+2763 QPQQQ
-2769 MQAHHGHQLMNA
+2769 QHGSMGHGIM
-2781 AGGGGGNERGD
+2781 GGERGD

-2798 SVVRVPDSY
+2798 SVVRVPDGYGSGS
-2807 AATAS
+2807 TGSAS
-2812 GASSAGVATAA
+2812 GAPVGPGQGV
-2823 GNVSQ
+2823 GGGQ
-2828 RGTTRSDELQMK
+2828 RPRPEELPMK
-2840 PPLVGQLPMTTP
+2840 APALVAQLPLTTP

-2858 TQKLEV
+2858 TQKLEI
-2864 ALGPVCPLLREVMVD
+2864 ALGPVCPLLREIMVD

-3032 ACSAVQKQTFW
+3032 VSGIGASAGVGTVAVQKGTYW

-3074 AIENGGP
+3074 ALENGGP
-3081 EDAIMQ
+3081 EDAILQ

-3101 HQSTQH
+3101 HPSAQH
-3107 TADLLD
+3107 NGELLD

-3138 KLVAPGVVA
+3138 RLIAPGLVA

-3157 MFFEVDEDHPEFQ
+3157 MFFEVDEEHPEFQ
-3170 KIDPE
+3170 KIDGE

-3286 AGRTYNDLNQYPV
+3286 AGRTYNDLNQYPI
-3299 FPWVLTNYDTK
+3299 FPWVLTNYESKD
-3310 ELDLSLPSN
+3310 LDLSLPSN

-3326 IGALNPSRREYFEE
+3326 IGALNPSRRAYFEE
-3340 RYESWVS
+3340 RYESWDS

-3360 TSSFTLNW
+3360 TAAFTLNW

-3396 ISLSWKN
+3396 VSLSWKN

-3416 EWYFLPEIFY
+3416 EWYFLPEMFY
-3426 NSSGYRLGHRED
+3426 NASGYRLGHRED
-3438 GALVNDVELPPW
+3438 GALVDDIELPPW
-3450 SKSPE
+3450 AKSPE

-3500 LTYEGSVDLDAIS
+3500 LTYEGSVDLDGIL

-3553 FSAMPDDLCMSLKFY
+3553 FSAMPEDLCQMLKFY
-3568 QNSPIIHISA
+3568 QNSPVIHISA

-3618 SPQSPGSNLP
+3618 SPQSPGSNQP
-3628 LTIDPVLSAAQN
+3628 LTIDPVLAVHGA
-3640 TGHNNPMNRRHLGD
+3640 NNNSNAVSRRHLGD

-3709 LARSECN
+3709 MARSECN

-3776 VSGSTNG
+3776 VSGSSNG

-3798 DPPMDFYS
+3798 DPPSEFHS
-3806 PELIAM
+3806 PELITM

-3817 IVVNYDKGNVA
+3817 IVINYDKGNVA

-3886 AIRSLAL
+3886 GIRSLAL

>member
-1 MADII
+1 MAADLT

-11 EIKRPDEIVRMT
+11 DIKRPEEVVKMSMT
-23 TADNLKFAV
+23 DNLKFAV
-32 LIGLIEVGQVTN
+32 LIGLIEVGQVSN
-44 REVVNTVLHLLVGGE
+44 REVVNTVLHLVRPINEFNNKRWFLNVSQFKYIQQLNLVGGE

-64 NFVIQD
+64 NFVVQD
-70 AQNIKHMLELLDH
+70 AQNVKHMLELLDH
-83 CPPNLQAEI
+83 CPANLQAEV
-92 WSVFIAILRKS
+92 WSVFIAILKKS
-103 VRNLQACTDVGLIE
+103 VRNLQACTEIGLIE
-117 HVLVRLQR
+117 HVLARLPR
-125 SETVVAD
+125 AEPIVAD

-146 TVKELKLLFGTMKA
+146 TVKELKLLFGAMKA
-160 VNGKWPRHSAKLLN
+160 INAKWPRHSAKLLN
-174 VLRQMPHRNGPDVFF
+174 VLKQMPHRNGPDVFF

-196 SAMVLPPLAKW
+196 SAVVLPPLAKW

-335 ERVFCGQMS
+335 ERVFCGQMA

-389 SHNNVITNKSTT
+389 
-401 VLLAEQEV
+401 
-409 EAIDWAD
+409 
-416 EKLDLSAAFAK
+416 
-427 IRAVLSARNASANA
+427 
-441 VLNALGGVV
+441 
-450 VDQTAGG
+450 
-457 ATVAGT
+457 
-463 STTPS
+463 
-468 SASTN
+468 
-473 AVNNNAGGSNA
+473 
-484 TTANTNN
+484 
-491 SNQYGDG
+491 
-498 GASAG
+498 
-503 VNSNDNNK
+503 
-511 IISDPLCHLPTGNT
+511 
-525 SFEQLRRISSTS
+525 
-537 TTGLELLRGYSS
+537 
-549 QTEEISQLKAV
+549 
-560 LYDGKLSNAIVFMY
+560 LYDGKLSSAIVFMY

-588 PKGNVSYF
+588 PKGNLSFF
-596 VHTPHALMLQ
+596 VHTPHSLMLQ

-632 FSQLDMAHE
+632 FSQLDMPYE
-641 GISDIKRDQTLC
+641 GTDVKKDPTLC
-653 SKLLGFICELV
+653 AKLLGFICELV
-664 ETSQT
+664 ESSQT

-683 SFMLQRSSREHL
+683 SFMLQRSSRDHL
-695 TLEVLGSFLNL
+695 TSEVLGSFLSL

-719 LLLKQLSV
+719 LLLKQL
-727 ALRFPNKK
+727 
-735 LFCFSFLTWQLLDH
+735 FCFSFLTWQLLDH
-749 VLFNPALWIY
+749 VLFNPSLWIY
-759 TPANVQARLYSYLA
+759 TPATVQARLYAYLA

-793 QTVHTLKYYY
+793 QTVHTLKFYY
-803 WVVNPRAKSGII
+803 WVVNPRAKSGIT

-848 GVKEDELQSILN
+848 GVKDDELQSILN
-860 YLTTMHEDE
+860 YLMTMHEDE

-882 SEHPSSMVPAFDVKY
+882 SEHPSSMVPAFDVKH
-897 GVRSIFKLLAAE
+897 GVRTIFKLLAAE

-924 LSRSTYKRK
+924 LSRSTHKRK

-938 PHNLYTLLSERL
+938 PHNLYTLLAERL

-956 LSLPTYNILYEIMTE
+956 LSLPTYNVLYEIMTE

-977 LYTRHPE
+977 LYAKHPE
-984 AESHYR
+984 PESHYR
-990 LENPMVLKIIATL
+990 LENPMILKVVATL

-1008 QTESLIEVKKLFL
+1008 QSEQLLEVKKLFL
-1021 SDMTLLCNSNRE
+1021 SDMTLLCNNNRE

-1045 EWLIAMAYIHPKNTE
+1045 EWLIAMAYIHPKNSE
-1060 EQKISDMVYS
+1060 EQKLSDMVYS

-1109 FAQMYEHYERQ
+1109 FAQMYEHYEKH
-1120 RTDNITDPALRQARP
+1120 RTDNITDPALRQQRP
-1135 ISTISGWEREEQQQ
+1135 ISTISGWERGAGGDRGGGGDEGGGQIKGDAVALEAAKKCVCEPEEVEDGKAKVREVIENGEEEDEEEDEEEEEEEMEEEQGD
-1149 QQHHHHPHTQRQPQ
+1149 
-1163 EQLEQT
+1163 EELEDEEED
-1169 HVHTHQHHRHA
+1169 
-1180 ALASP
+1180 L
-1185 VAQESQVKDAES
+1185 SQSELKKAMEI
-1197 VGSLEDVPPV
+1197 GSLNDSQNVSKQVVEHIV
-1207 EEEIALSDMETTTN
+1207 EEIISKS
-1221 EVTVINAVNESTN
+1221 ESM
-1234 LDSTANEKA
+1234 
-1243 SGDAELLKETSNVSN
+1243 LKE
-1258 DDLTKP
+1258 
-1264 KISSISDVYNE
+1264 
-1275 HIKSEVIV
+1275 SE
-1283 TSIVES
+1283 
-1289 PAVAVTCNGGASS
+1289 
-1302 SSTPASASS
+1302 
-1311 TPAKTAATANG
+1311 
-1322 GQEALSQTLNIKPE
+1322 
-1336 DLEEI
+1336 
-1341 ELATAKIAA
+1341 EL
-1350 GTTNDAELVEQV
+1350 
-1362 LQSSEKALQ
+1362 
-1371 DCKIIA
+1371 
-1377 DEMQEASSVLKDE
+1377 QEASAEQTTSSPVIKDE

-1400 QGVLKNE
+1400 QGVLSLKTSS
-1407 KKQATKDL
+1407 ATTTGN
-1415 MAEET
+1415 AG
-1420 LVTSNDD
+1420 DD
-1427 TKKNEEDNV
+1427 A
-1436 LLLNTKNLL
+1436 L
-1445 NNNAVERKTITT
+1445 NNNGSSDT
-1457 TNDNTNTTNI
+1457 DD
-1467 KEVNANSE
+1467 
-1475 PNENFNEIRTTTN
+1475 
-1488 KAVTDL
+1488 VT
-1494 HAEAVSVIDMQQ
+1494 Q
-1506 KTEENDYKKATKN
+1506 KTDSVPASAITSGNSN
-1519 NINNSSSTNTAAPLE
+1519 NLNNN
-1534 EQKISKLA
+1534 
-1542 IVVAK
+1542 
-1547 EHEHE
+1547 
-1552 NDLMDVS
+1552 N
-1559 SSLSTTVETTEEISS
+1559 
-1574 LSPETTVSSASIP
+1574 
-1587 EDNLLGLNEATAH
+1587 
-1600 DNEKLSSETMTMV
+1600 LSS
-1613 KDIVDNL
+1613 N
-1620 IDKVIDASVIAI
+1620 S
-1632 EKDAA
+1632 
-1637 CKETNNNEIVD
+1637 C
-1648 KVKNDVNEEVD
+1648 
-1659 VSLRAKEIVEDV
+1659 
-1671 LTSALDKAAATEQTN
+1671 
-1686 AKEVAIIEDNTS
+1686 
-1698 SKEVATTTTTST
+1698 
-1710 EQETQADI
+1710 
-1718 VQTVVNDLLEQTV
+1718 
-1731 NAIEKSDE
+1731 
-1739 LAGVVV
+1739 
-1745 PKVETKAETMVGE
+1745 E
-1758 ETLLAPEVVEEAK
+1758 ETE
-1771 ELVAISLPLTKEIDS
+1771 
-1786 TTQTTPK
+1786 
-1793 KQAHDIVG
+1793 
-1801 GEAVDLENV
+1801 GEP
-1810 EVIEDLVE
+1810 
-1818 QTEEE
+1818 
-1823 TQTTQEELLESAA
+1823 S
-1836 ELEEEEQVKQS
+1836 EEQVKLMISSIVNEMVDNSLRVTEGVPDANDNCLSVDSVVMEQS
-1847 TASTQVESNHFDTKH
+1847 DIEAQVKEVVDAIISDAVLKAEQISTPEPNQEDLEQMSTDSSPEKIGTVSADIARSTANAEIKEELDEDDPEDDEEEDEDSEVPDTPVTVATVIMNDAVTQSQPAAIPTISTKKTASTSTATDSPVPAHYDAPSAAGNSTG
-1862 SHQSQQAKQQHQQ
+1862 SSKQ
-1875 QQHQRSKSG
+1875 QRSKSA

-1942 SENAIFVVNTVH
+1942 AENAIFVVNTVH

-1994 LEVAVSFLQRLVN
+1994 LDVAVSFLQRLVN
-2007 MADVLIFATS
+2007 MADVLIFASS

-2055 RTRYNVGAMARDVSG
+2055 RTRGLYNGMSLKDIPG
-2070 AAHLQALI
+2070 GAHLQALI
-2078 RGAQASPKN
+2078 RGAQTTSKT
-2087 IVESLTGQLSPV
+2087 IIESLSGPMSPV

-2109 DVNRLRAVIYRDVE
+2109 DINRLRAVIYRDVE

-2144 SKYRDILEPPAEP
+2144 SKYRDILEPPPEL
-2157 QIQRQSP
+2157 QIHRNSSP
-2164 VMQRSAAGRP
+2164 VMQRQTP
-2174 LFPQWSHHVYP
+2174 
-2185 QFLPSNSHQNHML
+2185 
-2198 STTSTTTTNMQQQHT
+2198 T
-2213 QTTLHHHYYHQQQTQ
+2213 Q
-2228 QISSPPHHQQ
+2228 
-2238 QLTQHHNY
+2238 
-2246 THHYASIQQQQQQQ
+2246 
-2260 MHQHQHQHSTYYGE
+2260 
-2274 QQPQLQNHIL
+2274 
-2284 SAGSSNSSS
+2284 
-2293 NYAGNISPPLATQS
+2293 GNR
-2307 TSSSASSSVTSQPAS
+2307 
-2322 SSSLSSL
+2322 SL
-2329 ASQPTATRHHHQQQ
+2329 
-2343 QQQQHQHAHSH
+2343 
-2354 TVTHQHQ
+2354 
-2361 HQHQRHIQK
+2361 
-2370 HHYHHQQ
+2370 
-2377 QQQQQFQQHYGM
+2377 
-2389 MNGNGNQMVNGGDGV
+2389 
-2404 GGVGGNSKST
+2404 
-2414 PQNFTMSNSSHQQH
+2414 
-2428 FVGNAG
+2428 
-2434 DMNGSNAFNQYMR
+2434 
-2447 ASGAMMNGGHQN
+2447 
-2459 SIAVEYHTH
+2459 
-2468 THTHSIGVGGAVIG
+2468 
-2482 ATNNNSLTLNN
+2482 
-2493 NNNCINNAISAH
+2493 
-2505 STLRDVG
+2505 
-2512 VGVGRDGVGC
+2512 
-2522 TSDIVSAGDT
+2522 
-2532 KLPYKNNGLNNN
+2532 
-2544 YRYNGHNN
+2544 
-2552 IGTGTRTIQ
+2552 Q
-2561 DGDYEIIVVDENNPS
+2561 DGDYEVIVVDENNSS
-2576 VLADNDS
+2576 VIADNDS
-2583 HSSGPPSIKSNKAT
+2583 HSSGPLSI
-2597 ATNTT
+2597 
-2602 TTMNKT
+2602 
-2608 AKTKNFKSTSIITTN
+2608 
-2623 LTTATTTTIS
+2623 
-2633 LPQSKQISKLQPQ
+2633 
-2646 PLSPPKP
+2646 
-2653 VLPKKLPKSVDSDVG
+2653 KSVDSDAA
-2668 SLNMNSTENEVPEVE
+2668 SLNLNSTENDAPEVE
-2683 SSGEILAD
+2683 TSSEIMAD
-2691 DNKPNNSN
+2691 DNKPTNSN

-2708 NEDAGVQATAG
+2708 NDEGPTETTIVPPGSKSLMRGADISGQNNSG
-2719 GLLSGGMS
+2719 GQLSGIG
-2727 AVDGKMRDIDGIQQ
+2727 
-2741 HHVHQQQHQQ
+2741 
-2751 QHHQQQQTTIAH
+2751 
-2763 GQPQQQ
+2763 P
-2769 MQAHHGHQLMNA
+2769 
-2781 AGGGGGNERGD
+2781 GD
-2792 KPDSEI
+2792 HTSKLESDI
-2798 SVVRVPDSY
+2798 SVVRVPDNY
-2807 AATAS
+2807 Q
-2812 GASSAGVATAA
+2812 SSASAT
-2823 GNVSQ
+2823 
-2828 RGTTRSDELQMK
+2828 RGRPEDLNLK
-2840 PPLVGQLPMTTP
+2840 APFVGQIPMAIP

-2858 TQKLEV
+2858 TQKLEI
-2864 ALGPVCPLLREVMVD
+2864 ALGPVCPLLREIMVD

-3018 VRNIMCNRHGAWGD
+3018 VRNIMGNRHGAWGD
-3032 ACSAVQKQTFW
+3032 SSGAYQKQIFW

-3074 AIENGGP
+3074 SLENGASEEGR
-3081 EDAIMQ
+3081 ESS
-3087 TRDEFHT
+3087 RDEIYS
-3094 QIAVSRS
+3094 QIAVPRS
-3101 HQSTQH
+3101 QQP
-3107 TADLLD
+3107 DLLD
-3113 DAELLIEDREL
+3113 DSELLIEDREL

-3138 KLVAPGVVA
+3138 KLIAPGLVA
-3147 PGTVSITSTE
+3147 PGTMSITSTE
-3157 MFFEVDEDHPEFQ
+3157 MYFEVDEENPEFQ
-3170 KIDPE
+3170 GIDQE

-3191 VRAIFSR
+3191 IRAIFSR

-3299 FPWVLTNYDTK
+3299 FPWVLTNYESR
-3310 ELDLSLPSN
+3310 ELDLSQPSN

-3340 RYESWVS
+3340 RYEGW
-3347 DTIPP
+3347 DTPGIPP

-3360 TSSFTLNW
+3360 TSAFVLNW
-3368 LVRVEPFTTMF
+3368 LIRMEPFTTMF

-3388 YPDRLFSS
+3388 HPDRLFSS
-3396 ISLSWKN
+3396 IALSWKN

-3416 EWYFLPEIFY
+3416 EWYFLPEMFY
-3426 NSSGYRLGHRED
+3426 NSSDYRLGQRED
-3438 GALVNDVELPPW
+3438 GNLVSDVELPPW
-3450 SKSPE
+3450 SKTPE

-3482 GYKQRGPEAI
+3482 GYKQRGPEAM

-3500 LTYEGSVDLDAIS
+3500 LTYEGSVDLDTIT
-3513 DPVMREAVENQIRN
+3513 DPVTREAIENQIRN
-3527 FGQTPSQLL
+3527 FGQTPSLLL

-3553 FSAMPDDLCMSLKFY
+3553 FNTMPDDVCMSLKFHL
-3568 QNSPIIHISA
+3568 NSPIIHISA

-3583 LSLPSVVTV
+3583 LPLPSVVTV

-3603 NCNYTASVQ
+3603 NCQYTASIQ

-3618 SPQSPGSNLP
+3618 SSQNVNANLP
-3628 LTIDPVLSAAQN
+3628 LTMDPLLSQIN
-3640 TGHNNPMNRRHLGD
+3640 GHNNSQQQNRRHLGD
-3654 NFSQMLKIR
+3654 NFSQKLRIK
-3663 SNCFVTTVDS
+3663 SNCYVTTVDS

-3683 NSFRVFATETAKI
+3683 NSFRVFSTETAKI
-3696 VQIVFGHFGVVTC
+3696 VQIIFGHFDVVTC
-3709 LARSECN
+3709 LSRSECN

-3729 CTVLLWHWNARTQ
+3729 CTILLWHWNARTQ
-3742 SIVGEGDVPTPRA
+3742 SIVGEGEIPTPRA
-3755 TLTGHEQAVTS
+3755 TLTGHETSVTS

-3776 VSGSTNG
+3776 VSGSING
-3783 PVLIHTT
+3783 PVLVHTT

-3798 DPPMDFYS
+3798 EAPTDFIS
-3806 PELIAM
+3806 PENITL

-3817 IVVNYDKGNVA
+3817 IVVNYDEGNVA
-3828 AYTINGKKLRHET
+3828 AYTINGKLLRHES

-3860 AGDRGI
+3860 AGNKGI

-3876 PLYAFPACNA
+3876 PLYAFPACNSG
-3886 AIRSLAL
+3886 IRSLAL

-3900 LAGLSTGSIIV
+3900 LAGLATGSIIV

>member
-1 MADII
+1 MTDGRSSVVAVDGGGID
-6 RPPFS
+6 
-11 EIKRPDEIVRMT
+11 IKRPEEVVMSNL
-23 TADNLKFAV
+23 ADNLKFAV
-32 LIGLIEVGQVTN
+32 LIGLVEVGGQVSN

-125 SETVVAD
+125 AETVVAD

-146 TVKELKLLFGTMKA
+146 TVKELKLLFGAMKA

-196 SAMVLPPLAKW
+196 SAIVLPPLAKW

-323 KCYIGATPELDE
+323 KCYIGATPEVDE
-335 ERVFCGQMS
+335 ERVFCGQMA

-389 SHNNVITNKSTT
+389 SVSSPTAANV
-401 VLLAEQEV
+401 AP
-409 EAIDWAD
+409 
-416 EKLDLSAAFAK
+416 
-427 IRAVLSARNASANA
+427 
-441 VLNALGGVV
+441 GG
-450 VDQTAGG
+450 TAGVDTAGEHVLHYLLSG
-457 ATVAGT
+457 AAAAAGAQAV
-463 STTPS
+463 
-468 SASTN
+468 SASVPP
-473 AVNNNAGGSNA
+473 AVPA
-484 TTANTNN
+484 TAPSTPA
-491 SNQYGDG
+491 
-498 GASAG
+498 AA
-503 VNSNDNNK
+503 V
-511 IISDPLCHLPTGNT
+511 P
-525 SFEQLRRISSTS
+525 STS
-537 TTGLELLRGYSS
+537 PSCVANVAS
-549 QTEEISQLKAV
+549 DDFNFVSV

-588 PKGNVSYF
+588 PKGNVSFF

-632 FSQLDMAHE
+632 FSQLDMPYD
-641 GISDIKRDQTLC
+641 GTSDVKRDPALC

-664 ETSQT
+664 ESSQT

-719 LLLKQLSV
+719 LLLKQL
-727 ALRFPNKK
+727 
-735 LFCFSFLTWQLLDH
+735 FCFSFLTWQLLDH
-749 VLFNPALWIY
+749 VLFNPSLWIY

-793 QTVHTLKYYY
+793 QTVHTLKFYY
-803 WVVNPRAKSGII
+803 WVVNPRAKSGIV

-882 SEHPSSMVPAFDVKY
+882 SEHPSSMVPAFDVKH
-897 GVRSIFKLLAAE
+897 GVRTIFKLLAAE

-924 LSRSTYKRK
+924 LSRSTHKRK

-938 PHNLYTLLSERL
+938 PHNLYTLLAERL
-950 LLYEES
+950 LMFEES
-956 LSLPTYNILYEIMTE
+956 LSLPTYNVLYEIMTE

-977 LYTRHPE
+977 LYSRHPE
-984 AESHYR
+984 PESHFR
-990 LENPMVLKIIATL
+990 LENPMILKVVATL

-1008 QTESLIEVKKLFL
+1008 QTEQLLEVKKLFL
-1021 SDMTLLCNSNRE
+1021 SDMTLLCNNNRE

-1045 EWLIAMAYIHPKNTE
+1045 EWLIAMAYIHPKNGE

-1080 KYEYGG
+1080 KHEYGG

-1109 FAQMYEHYERQ
+1109 FAQMYEHYERH

-1135 ISTISGWEREEQQQ
+1135 ISTISGWERESDQVTEGG
-1149 QQHHHHPHTQRQPQ
+1149 
-1163 EQLEQT
+1163 
-1169 HVHTHQHHRHA
+1169 
-1180 ALASP
+1180 ASI
-1185 VAQESQVKDAES
+1185 VEIEGGKVCHKVSTATATEECDGENNKMKCGCEDEEVKVTTTSAES
-1197 VGSLEDVPPV
+1197 VQ
-1207 EEEIALSDMETTTN
+1207 T
-1221 EVTVINAVNESTN
+1221 
-1234 LDSTANEKA
+1234 
-1243 SGDAELLKETSNVSN
+1243 
-1258 DDLTKP
+1258 
-1264 KISSISDVYNE
+1264 ISHISDVYSKQVSSEPICNGNAHDSSTE
-1275 HIKSEVIV
+1275 EEKSPAKEITNTSSGGTEVLKQVLEVDADDIIIPPREEGETKEVVEKIVEEIIEKSEKLLSDCKT
-1283 TSIVES
+1283 TSDEMIVES
-1289 PAVAVTCNGGASS
+1289 AS
-1302 SSTPASASS
+1302 PV
-1311 TPAKTAATANG
+1311 
-1322 GQEALSQTLNIKPE
+1322 I
-1336 DLEEI
+1336 
-1341 ELATAKIAA
+1341 
-1350 GTTNDAELVEQV
+1350 
-1362 LQSSEKALQ
+1362 
-1371 DCKIIA
+1371 
-1377 DEMQEASSVLKDE
+1377 KDE
-1390 EIELAVNEVV
+1390 ELELAVNEVV
-1400 QGVLKNE
+1400 KGVREIERKVKGESDDSHSISRSNNNLDLSDATAKDKTDLLLSSAIICSSSGTATANQDNEVVGAIVMEIVERSLDEITGVQGDVVQK
-1407 KKQATKDL
+1407 AT
-1415 MAEET
+1415 E
-1420 LVTSNDD
+1420 VV
-1427 TKKNEEDNV
+1427 DNV
-1436 LLLNTKNLL
+1436 L
-1445 NNNAVERKTITT
+1445 R
-1457 TNDNTNTTNI
+1457 
-1467 KEVNANSE
+1467 
-1475 PNENFNEIRTTTN
+1475 
-1488 KAVTDL
+1488 
-1494 HAEAVSVIDMQQ
+1494 
-1506 KTEENDYKKATKN
+1506 
-1519 NINNSSSTNTAAPLE
+1519 
-1534 EQKISKLA
+1534 
-1542 IVVAK
+1542 
-1547 EHEHE
+1547 
-1552 NDLMDVS
+1552 
-1559 SSLSTTVETTEEISS
+1559 
-1574 LSPETTVSSASIP
+1574 
-1587 EDNLLGLNEATAH
+1587 
-1600 DNEKLSSETMTMV
+1600 
-1613 KDIVDNL
+1613 
-1620 IDKVIDASVIAI
+1620 DASVVSTISSKPL
-1632 EKDAA
+1632 EDAA
-1637 CKETNNNEIVD
+1637 REEIASSIVDEMVEICLDDQVEKHAADVQSDSDRGEVQSPTEKIDVANVVENGIQTSETNSPQVQ
-1648 KVKNDVNEEVD
+1648 KPQ
-1659 VSLRAKEIVEDV
+1659 
-1671 LTSALDKAAATEQTN
+1671 SA
-1686 AKEVAIIEDNTS
+1686 
-1698 SKEVATTTTTST
+1698 ST
-1710 EQETQADI
+1710 
-1718 VQTVVNDLLEQTV
+1718 
-1731 NAIEKSDE
+1731 
-1739 LAGVVV
+1739 
-1745 PKVETKAETMVGE
+1745 
-1758 ETLLAPEVVEEAK
+1758 
-1771 ELVAISLPLTKEIDS
+1771 
-1786 TTQTTPK
+1786 
-1793 KQAHDIVG
+1793 
-1801 GEAVDLENV
+1801 
-1810 EVIEDLVE
+1810 
-1818 QTEEE
+1818 
-1823 TQTTQEELLESAA
+1823 
-1836 ELEEEEQVKQS
+1836 
-1847 TASTQVESNHFDTKH
+1847 STQVENNHFELK
-1862 SHQSQQAKQQHQQ
+1862 
-1875 QQHQRSKSG
+1875 RSKSG

-2007 MADVLIFATS
+2007 MADVLIFASS
-2017 LNFGELEAEKNMSSG
+2017 LNFAELEAEKNMSSG

-2055 RTRYNVGAMARDVSG
+2055 RTRYNNGTVRDAPG

-2087 IVESLTGQLSPV
+2087 IVESLSGSLSPV

-2144 SKYRDILEPPAEP
+2144 SKYRDILEPPVEP
-2157 QIQRQSP
+2157 QPPRASP
-2164 VMQRSAAGRP
+2164 VMQRNPQAQEPSARP

-2185 QFLPSNSHQNHML
+2185 QFLPGSHPNHQSLPPPSQN
-2198 STTSTTTTNMQQQHT
+2198 
-2213 QTTLHHHYYHQQQTQ
+2213 
-2228 QISSPPHHQQ
+2228 
-2238 QLTQHHNY
+2238 
-2246 THHYASIQQQQQQQ
+2246 A
-2260 MHQHQHQHSTYYGE
+2260 
-2274 QQPQLQNHIL
+2274 
-2284 SAGSSNSSS
+2284 
-2293 NYAGNISPPLATQS
+2293 
-2307 TSSSASSSVTSQPAS
+2307 
-2322 SSSLSSL
+2322 
-2329 ASQPTATRHHHQQQ
+2329 Q
-2343 QQQQHQHAHSH
+2343 QQQQHQMQHLPHQTQHNHLHHNSNFASSEINTNYYQTRDH
-2354 TVTHQHQ
+2354 TLLNNT
-2361 HQHQRHIQK
+2361 
-2370 HHYHHQQ
+2370 
-2377 QQQQQFQQHYGM
+2377 
-2389 MNGNGNQMVNGGDGV
+2389 
-2404 GGVGGNSKST
+2404 T
-2414 PQNFTMSNSSHQQH
+2414 
-2428 FVGNAG
+2428 NAYLR
-2434 DMNGSNAFNQYMR
+2434 SR
-2447 ASGAMMNGGHQN
+2447 
-2459 SIAVEYHTH
+2459 
-2468 THTHSIGVGGAVIG
+2468 VGGAVSGGGGGGSG
-2482 ATNNNSLTLNN
+2482 AGNHGNG
-2493 NNNCINNAISAH
+2493 A
-2505 STLRDVG
+2505 G
-2512 VGVGRDGVGC
+2512 VHH
-2522 TSDIVSAGDT
+2522 
-2532 KLPYKNNGLNNN
+2532 KNNTVNNN
-2544 YRYNGHNN
+2544 YRFRSAP
-2552 IGTGTRTIQ
+2552 GTRTIQ
-2561 DGDYEIIVVDENNPS
+2561 DEDYEVIVVDENNSS
-2576 VLADNDS
+2576 VLADNES
-2583 HSSGPPSIKSNKAT
+2583 HSSGPPSIK
-2597 ATNTT
+2597 
-2602 TTMNKT
+2602 
-2608 AKTKNFKSTSIITTN
+2608 AKRQVSTLSGN
-2623 LTTATTTTIS
+2623 
-2633 LPQSKQISKLQPQ
+2633 LQPLTP
-2646 PLSPPKP
+2646 PLQNVPQMINR
-2653 VLPKKLPKSVDSDVG
+2653 KSMDSDAA
-2668 SLNMNSTENEVPEVE
+2668 SLNMNSTENDGAEVE
-2683 SSGEILAD
+2683 SSSETMAD

-2708 NEDAGVQATAG
+2708 NEDAAGSGTGGVG
-2719 GLLSGGMS
+2719 EK
-2727 AVDGKMRDIDGIQQ
+2727 VRDIEGNI
-2741 HHVHQQQHQQ
+2741 HHLG
-2751 QHHQQQQTTIAH
+2751 A
-2763 GQPQQQ
+2763 
-2769 MQAHHGHQLMNA
+2769 
-2781 AGGGGGNERGD
+2781 GNERGD

-2798 SVVRVPDSY
+2798 SVVRVPDTYGGSS
-2807 AATAS
+2807 S
-2812 GASSAGVATAA
+2812 GS
-2823 GNVSQ
+2823 
-2828 RGTTRSDELQMK
+2828 RSRPDDLQMK
-2840 PPLVGQLPMTTP
+2840 PPLVGSLPLTTP

-2858 TQKLEV
+2858 TQKLEI
-2864 ALGPVCPLLREVMVD
+2864 ALGPVCPLLREIMVD

-3032 ACSAVQKQTFW
+3032 TSGTPTKSVFW

-3074 AIENGGP
+3074 TLENGGP
-3081 EDAIMQ
+3081 EDAILQ
-3087 TRDEFHT
+3087 AREEFHS
-3094 QIAVSRS
+3094 QIAVTRGQQPP
-3101 HQSTQH
+3101 QS

-3113 DAELLIEDREL
+3113 DSELLIEDREL

-3138 KLVAPGVVA
+3138 KLIAPGVVA
-3147 PGTVSITSTE
+3147 PGTVSITTTE
-3157 MFFEVDEDHPEFQ
+3157 MYFEVDEDSPEFQ
-3170 KIDPE
+3170 KIESD
-3175 VLKYC
+3175 VIKYC

-3198 RYLLQNVALEIF
+3198 RYLLQNVAIEIF

-3299 FPWVLTNYDTK
+3299 FPWVLTNYESR
-3310 ELDLSLPSN
+3310 ELDLSQPSN

-3326 IGALNPSRREYFEE
+3326 IGALNPSRRAYFEE
-3340 RYESWVS
+3340 RYDSWDN
-3347 DTIPP
+3347 DTILP

-3360 TSSFTLNW
+3360 TAAFVLNW
-3368 LVRVEPFTTMF
+3368 LIRVEPFTTMF

-3388 YPDRLFSS
+3388 HPDRLFSS
-3396 ISLSWKN
+3396 VSLSWKN

-3416 EWYFLPEIFY
+3416 EWYFLPEMFY
-3426 NSSGYRLGHRED
+3426 NSSSYRLGARED
-3438 GALVNDVELPPW
+3438 GTIVSDVELPPW
-3450 SKSPE
+3450 AKSPE

-3482 GYKQRGPEAI
+3482 GYKQRGPEAV

-3500 LTYEGSVDLDAIS
+3500 LTYEGSVELDTIA
-3513 DPVMREAVENQIRN
+3513 DPVMREAIENQIRN

-3548 LSPMM
+3548 LTPMM
-3553 FSAMPDDLCMSLKFY
+3553 FSAMPDDVCMSLKFHL
-3568 QNSPIIHISA
+3568 NSPIIHISA

-3583 LSLPSVVTV
+3583 LPLPSVVTV

-3603 NCNYTASVQ
+3603 NCNYAANVQ

-3618 SPQSPGSNLP
+3618 TPQTPGTNLP
-3628 LTIDPVLSAAQN
+3628 LTMDPMLSQTN
-3640 TGHNNPMNRRHLGD
+3640 GHNNPTIRRHLGD
-3654 NFSQMLKIR
+3654 NFSQKLKIR
-3663 SNCFVTTVDS
+3663 ANCFVTTVDS

-3709 LARSECN
+3709 LSRSECN

-3742 SIVGEGDVPTPRA
+3742 SIVGEGEVPTPRA

-3776 VSGSTNG
+3776 VSGSING
-3783 PVLIHTT
+3783 PVLVHTT

-3798 DPPMDFYS
+3798 EAPTEFIS
-3806 PELIAM
+3806 PENIAM

-3828 AYTINGKKLRHET
+3828 AYTINGKKLRHES

-3876 PLYAFPACNA
+3876 PLYAFPTCNSG
-3886 AIRSLAL
+3886 IRSLAL

-3900 LAGLSTGSIIV
+3900 LAGLATGSIIV

>member
-1 MADII
+1 MDSLERLMRAAPLPRMLTSGVVATAAAAAATAAAAASGGKGSAGIEQRALVHASLAAATVGRKGRHLTGTFCLTGDTMEGII
-6 RPPFS
+6 QCLVFLKAFS
-11 EIKRPDEIVRMT
+11 
-23 TADNLKFAV
+23 
-32 LIGLIEVGQVTN
+32 
-44 REVVNTVLHLLVGGE
+44 LVGGE

-160 VNGKWPRHSAKLLN
+160 TNGKWPRHSAKLLN

-389 SHNNVITNKSTT
+389 
-401 VLLAEQEV
+401 
-409 EAIDWAD
+409 
-416 EKLDLSAAFAK
+416 
-427 IRAVLSARNASANA
+427 
-441 VLNALGGVV
+441 
-450 VDQTAGG
+450 
-457 ATVAGT
+457 
-463 STTPS
+463 
-468 SASTN
+468 
-473 AVNNNAGGSNA
+473 
-484 TTANTNN
+484 
-491 SNQYGDG
+491 
-498 GASAG
+498 
-503 VNSNDNNK
+503 
-511 IISDPLCHLPTGNT
+511 
-525 SFEQLRRISSTS
+525 
-537 TTGLELLRGYSS
+537 
-549 QTEEISQLKAV
+549 

-574 NPVATDGQLCLQSA
+574 NPVATDGQLCLQSS

-641 GISDIKRDQTLC
+641 GIGDIKRDPSLC

-719 LLLKQLSV
+719 LLLK
-727 ALRFPNKK
+727 
-735 LFCFSFLTWQLLDH
+735 QLLDH

-882 SEHPSSMVPAFDVKY
+882 SEHPSSMVPAFDVKH

-924 LSRSTYKRK
+924 LSRSTHKRK

-938 PHNLYTLLSERL
+938 PHNLYTLLAERL

-956 LSLPTYNILYEIMTE
+956 LSLPTYNVLYEIMTE

-984 AESHYR
+984 PESHYR
-990 LENPMVLKIIATL
+990 LENPMILKVVATL

-1008 QTESLIEVKKLFL
+1008 QTESLIDVKKLFL
-1021 SDMTLLCNSNRE
+1021 QDMTLLCNSNRE

-1045 EWLIAMAYIHPKNTE
+1045 EWLIAMAYIHPKNSE

-1080 KYEYGG
+1080 KHEYGG

-1135 ISTISGWEREEQQQ
+1135 ISTISGWEREELQQQ
-1149 QQHHHHPHTQRQPQ
+1149 QNGGG
-1163 EQLEQT
+1163 
-1169 HVHTHQHHRHA
+1169 A
-1180 ALASP
+1180 GAP
-1185 VAQESQVKDAES
+1185 VAPIQSQAGGTVPAVKGAVS
-1197 VGSLEDVPPV
+1197 IASLEDVAAVV
-1207 EEEIALSDMETTTN
+1207 EEEDEMEEETVEELESFELPVDVDDEAETQDPADPESERERDSSLRPGSADGAEAPAAEQELPEMPPSTKSVIAN
-1221 EVTVINAVNESTN
+1221 
-1234 LDSTANEKA
+1234 
-1243 SGDAELLKETSNVSN
+1243 
-1258 DDLTKP
+1258 
-1264 KISSISDVYNE
+1264 ISDVYNE
-1275 HIKSEVIV
+1275 QIKTDEALQATA
-1283 TSIVES
+1283 TSTS
-1289 PAVAVTCNGGASS
+1289 TSTLAPAPTCNGSLETEQDSEADQVQVQLQVKPQ
-1302 SSTPASASS
+1302 TELEHVM
-1311 TPAKTAATANG
+1311 G
-1322 GQEALSQTLNIKPE
+1322 GQAALREALQLG
-1336 DLEEI
+1336 DDMDVEEL
-1341 ELATAKIAA
+1341 ELATAR
-1350 GTTNDAELVEQV
+1350 DSLDVEQHV
-1362 LQSSEKALQ
+1362 AHVMQSSEAALN
-1371 DCKIIA
+1371 DCKLVM
-1377 DEMQEASSVLKDE
+1377 DDVLQEASSVLKDE

-1400 QGVLKNE
+1400 QGVLNNE
-1407 KKQATKDL
+1407 KKSQEQQKQQQQEQQEP
-1415 MAEET
+1415 MEPQ
-1420 LVTSNDD
+1420 
-1427 TKKNEEDNV
+1427 DNV
-1436 LLLNTKNLL
+1436 SLLNSKNLL
-1445 NNNAVERKTITT
+1445 NNNYNNNNNPSPSEEEINTTTTSTT
-1457 TNDNTNTTNI
+1457 TNTAADGEADGEAASEAEA
-1467 KEVNANSE
+1467 EVNANEISTAPPLQTSE
-1475 PNENFNEIRTTTN
+1475 CPAADKAKTETEVAAASPSPTLEATN
-1488 KAVTDL
+1488 
-1494 HAEAVSVIDMQQ
+1494 Q
-1506 KTEENDYKKATKN
+1506 KTEEAANKLN
-1519 NINNSSSTNTAAPLE
+1519 NNEKVEQPESSQESSSTPE
-1534 EQKISKLA
+1534 IS
-1542 IVVAK
+1542 
-1547 EHEHE
+1547 
-1552 NDLMDVS
+1552 VS
-1559 SSLSTTVETTEEISS
+1559 PDTDTTTEPEI
-1574 LSPETTVSSASIP
+1574 E
-1587 EDNLLGLNEATAH
+1587 ENNLLLQLAEPQ
-1600 DNEKLSSETMTMV
+1600 SESVSERVTV
-1613 KDIVDNL
+1613 AEPSDDLVELAVRDIVEQL
-1620 IDKVIDASVIAI
+1620 IEQVIDATAAA
-1632 EKDAA
+1632 KDTTDARDA
-1637 CKETNNNEIVD
+1637 PVKTKTETETNNNE
-1648 KVKNDVNEEVD
+1648 
-1659 VSLRAKEIVEDV
+1659 LPAAKEAAGEEEPQATAIQDVPQEEKPQAEESAESLAAAAEEIVHEVVEAALFLAQETQPAILEEAASTEMEIKLEIETKEHVTAIVSEV
-1671 LTSALDKAAATEQTN
+1671 LDTLVEETVKAVGDTFNVNVNVNVSKVEASEQTTQTSPAPPEAQPEEQQQQQQKQAAATVAPTP
-1686 AKEVAIIEDNTS
+1686 ARVKPKEV
-1698 SKEVATTTTTST
+1698 
-1710 EQETQADI
+1710 
-1718 VQTVVNDLLEQTV
+1718 
-1731 NAIEKSDE
+1731 
-1739 LAGVVV
+1739 
-1745 PKVETKAETMVGE
+1745 
-1758 ETLLAPEVVEEAK
+1758 
-1771 ELVAISLPLTKEIDS
+1771 DS

-1793 KQAHDIVG
+1793 NEAGVG
-1801 GEAVDLENV
+1801 VSSNAALLAQE
-1810 EVIEDLVE
+1810 EVQL
-1818 QTEEE
+1818 QEEE
-1823 TQTTQEELLESAA
+1823 FQTGEQVEDC
-1836 ELEEEEQVKQS
+1836 EEQSSGIEGNAQS
-1847 TASTQVESNHFDTKH
+1847 LEPSHYANPASGE
-1862 SHQSQQAKQQHQQ
+1862 AKQQQQPQQ
-1875 QQHQRSKSG
+1875 QQQQQQQQPRSKSG

-2055 RTRYNVGAMARDVSG
+2055 RTRYNVGALARDVPG

-2087 IVESLTGQLSPV
+2087 IVESITGQLSPV

-2164 VMQRSAAGRP
+2164 VLQRTSGGGGR
-2174 LFPQWSHHVYP
+2174 Q
-2185 QFLPSNSHQNHML
+2185 
-2198 STTSTTTTNMQQQHT
+2198 
-2213 QTTLHHHYYHQQQTQ
+2213 
-2228 QISSPPHHQQ
+2228 
-2238 QLTQHHNY
+2238 
-2246 THHYASIQQQQQQQ
+2246 
-2260 MHQHQHQHSTYYGE
+2260 
-2274 QQPQLQNHIL
+2274 
-2284 SAGSSNSSS
+2284 
-2293 NYAGNISPPLATQS
+2293 
-2307 TSSSASSSVTSQPAS
+2307 
-2322 SSSLSSL
+2322 
-2329 ASQPTATRHHHQQQ
+2329 
-2343 QQQQHQHAHSH
+2343 
-2354 TVTHQHQ
+2354 
-2361 HQHQRHIQK
+2361 
-2370 HHYHHQQ
+2370 
-2377 QQQQQFQQHYGM
+2377 
-2389 MNGNGNQMVNGGDGV
+2389 
-2404 GGVGGNSKST
+2404 
-2414 PQNFTMSNSSHQQH
+2414 
-2428 FVGNAG
+2428 
-2434 DMNGSNAFNQYMR
+2434 
-2447 ASGAMMNGGHQN
+2447 
-2459 SIAVEYHTH
+2459 
-2468 THTHSIGVGGAVIG
+2468 
-2482 ATNNNSLTLNN
+2482 
-2493 NNNCINNAISAH
+2493 
-2505 STLRDVG
+2505 
-2512 VGVGRDGVGC
+2512 
-2522 TSDIVSAGDT
+2522 
-2532 KLPYKNNGLNNN
+2532 
-2544 YRYNGHNN
+2544 
-2552 IGTGTRTIQ
+2552 IQ
-2561 DGDYEIIVVDENNPS
+2561 DSDYEIIVVDENNPS

-2583 HSSGPPSIKSNKAT
+2583 HSSGPPSIKS
-2597 ATNTT
+2597 
-2602 TTMNKT
+2602 
-2608 AKTKNFKSTSIITTN
+2608 
-2623 LTTATTTTIS
+2623 
-2633 LPQSKQISKLQPQ
+2633 
-2646 PLSPPKP
+2646 
-2653 VLPKKLPKSVDSDVG
+2653 VDSDVG

-2683 SSGEILAD
+2683 SSSEILID
-2691 DNKPNNSN
+2691 DHHKPSHSN

-2708 NEDAGVQATAG
+2708 NEDAAVQAASAG
-2719 GLLSGGMS
+2719 MVVGLVDAGDKHDVSHPHGQHGQQTGGTGTGG
-2727 AVDGKMRDIDGIQQ
+2727 VP
-2741 HHVHQQQHQQ
+2741 
-2751 QHHQQQQTTIAH
+2751 QQQQQQQ
-2763 GQPQQQ
+2763 QPQQQ
-2769 MQAHHGHQLMNA
+2769 QHGSMGHGIM
-2781 AGGGGGNERGD
+2781 GGERGD

-2798 SVVRVPDSY
+2798 SVVRVPDGYGSGS
-2807 AATAS
+2807 TGSAS
-2812 GASSAGVATAA
+2812 GAPVGPGQGV
-2823 GNVSQ
+2823 GGGQ
-2828 RGTTRSDELQMK
+2828 RPRPEELPMK
-2840 PPLVGQLPMTTP
+2840 APALVAQLPLTTP

-2858 TQKLEV
+2858 TQKLEI
-2864 ALGPVCPLLREVMVD
+2864 ALGPVCPLLREIMVD

-3032 ACSAVQKQTFW
+3032 VSGIGASAGVGTVAVQKGTYW

-3074 AIENGGP
+3074 ALENGGP
-3081 EDAIMQ
+3081 EDAILQ

-3101 HQSTQH
+3101 HPSAQH
-3107 TADLLD
+3107 NGELLD

-3138 KLVAPGVVA
+3138 RLIAPGLVA

-3157 MFFEVDEDHPEFQ
+3157 MFFEVDEEHPEFQ
-3170 KIDPE
+3170 KIDGE

-3286 AGRTYNDLNQYPV
+3286 AGRTYNDLNQYPI
-3299 FPWVLTNYDTK
+3299 FPWVLTNYESKD
-3310 ELDLSLPSN
+3310 LDLSLPSN

-3326 IGALNPSRREYFEE
+3326 IGALNPSRRAYFEE
-3340 RYESWVS
+3340 RYESWDS

-3360 TSSFTLNW
+3360 TAAFTLNW

-3396 ISLSWKN
+3396 VSLSWKN

-3416 EWYFLPEIFY
+3416 EWYFLPEMFY
-3426 NSSGYRLGHRED
+3426 NASGYRLGHRED
-3438 GALVNDVELPPW
+3438 GALVDDIELPPW
-3450 SKSPE
+3450 AKSPE

-3500 LTYEGSVDLDAIS
+3500 LTYEGSVDLDGIL

-3553 FSAMPDDLCMSLKFY
+3553 FSAMPEDLCQMLKFY
-3568 QNSPIIHISA
+3568 QNSPVIHISA

-3618 SPQSPGSNLP
+3618 SPQSPGSNQP
-3628 LTIDPVLSAAQN
+3628 LTIDPVLAVHGA
-3640 TGHNNPMNRRHLGD
+3640 NNNSNAVSRRHLGD

-3709 LARSECN
+3709 MARSECN

-3776 VSGSTNG
+3776 VSGSSNG

-3798 DPPMDFYS
+3798 DPPSEFHS
-3806 PELIAM
+3806 PELITM

-3817 IVVNYDKGNVA
+3817 IVINYDKGNVA

-3886 AIRSLAL
+3886 GIRSLAL

>member
-1 MADII
+1 MADLS

-11 EIKRPDEIVRMT
+11 DIKRPEEVVKMT
-23 TADNLKFAV
+23 MTDNLKFAV
-32 LIGLIEVGQVTN
+32 LIGLIEVGQVSN
-44 REVVNTVLHLLVGGE
+44 REVVNTVLYLLVGGE

-64 NFVIQD
+64 NFVVQD
-70 AQNIKHMLELLDH
+70 AQNVKHMLELLDH
-83 CPPNLQAEI
+83 CPANLQAEV
-92 WSVFIAILRKS
+92 WSVFIAILKKS
-103 VRNLQACTDVGLIE
+103 VRNLQACTEIGLIE
-117 HVLVRLQR
+117 HVLARLSR
-125 SETVVAD
+125 AEPIVAD

-146 TVKELKLLFGTMKA
+146 TVKELKLLFGAMKA
-160 VNGKWPRHSAKLLN
+160 SSGKWPRHSAKLLN

-196 SAMVLPPLAKW
+196 SAIVLPPLAKW

-335 ERVFCGQMS
+335 ERVFCGQMA

-389 SHNNVITNKSTT
+389 SFEGA
-401 VLLAEQEV
+401 LLAGGGGGGV
-409 EAIDWAD
+409 
-416 EKLDLSAAFAK
+416 
-427 IRAVLSARNASANA
+427 
-441 VLNALGGVV
+441 LGGGSG
-450 VDQTAGG
+450 AGDAASSGLSSFQPMPPAPIESNIHRSLVASG
-457 ATVAGT
+457 AA
-463 STTPS
+463 
-468 SASTN
+468 
-473 AVNNNAGGSNA
+473 A
-484 TTANTNN
+484 TTAATS
-491 SNQYGDG
+491 SNAASQRQAAPSSSSALAASSSG
-498 GASAG
+498 GAAAG
-503 VNSNDNNK
+503 SPLDASSSS
-511 IISDPLCHLPTGNT
+511 SD
-525 SFEQLRRISSTS
+525 
-537 TTGLELLRGYSS
+537 ELFDFGS
-549 QTEEISQLKAV
+549 V
-560 LYDGKLSNAIVFMY
+560 LYDGKLSSGIVFMY

-588 PKGNVSYF
+588 PKGNLSYF
-596 VHTPHALMLQ
+596 VHTPHSLMLQ

-632 FSQLDMAHE
+632 FSQLDMPYE
-641 GISDIKRDQTLC
+641 GTDVKKDPTLC
-653 SKLLGFICELV
+653 AKLLGFICELV
-664 ETSQT
+664 ESSQT

-683 SFMLQRSSREHL
+683 SFMLQRSSRDHL
-695 TLEVLGSFLNL
+695 TSEVLGSFLSL

-719 LLLKQLSV
+719 LLLKQL
-727 ALRFPNKK
+727 
-735 LFCFSFLTWQLLDH
+735 FCFSFLTWQLLDH
-749 VLFNPALWIY
+749 VLFNPSLWIY
-759 TPANVQARLYSYLA
+759 TPATVQARLYAYLA

-793 QTVHTLKYYY
+793 QTVHTLKFYY
-803 WVVNPRAKSGII
+803 WVVNPRAKSGIT

-848 GVKEDELQSILN
+848 GVKDDELQSILN
-860 YLTTMHEDE
+860 YLMTMHEDE

-882 SEHPSSMVPAFDVKY
+882 SEHPSSMVPAFDVKH
-897 GVRSIFKLLAAE
+897 GVRTIFKLLAAE

-924 LSRSTYKRK
+924 LSRSTHKRK

-938 PHNLYTLLSERL
+938 PHNLYTLLAERL

-956 LSLPTYNILYEIMTE
+956 LSLPTYNVLYEIMTE

-977 LYTRHPE
+977 LYAKHPE
-984 AESHYR
+984 PESHYR
-990 LENPMVLKIIATL
+990 LENPMILKVVATL

-1008 QTESLIEVKKLFL
+1008 QSEQLLEVKKLFL
-1021 SDMTLLCNSNRE
+1021 SDMTLLCNNNRE

-1045 EWLIAMAYIHPKNTE
+1045 EWLIAMAYIHPKNSE
-1060 EQKISDMVYS
+1060 EQKLSDMVYS

-1109 FAQMYEHYERQ
+1109 FAQMYEHYEKH
-1120 RTDNITDPALRQARP
+1120 RTDNITDPALRQQRP
-1135 ISTISGWEREEQQQ
+1135 ISTISGWERGAGGDRGGGGDDGGGGMKSDVGAIEATKKCVCGPEESEGAKSKA
-1149 QQHHHHPHTQRQPQ
+1149 RLVENGDDEEDDEEEEEEEEEEMDD
-1163 EQLEQT
+1163 EQIEEDIEEEDEDLSQSDMKKALEI
-1169 HVHTHQHHRHA
+1169 
-1180 ALASP
+1180 
-1185 VAQESQVKDAES
+1185 
-1197 VGSLEDVPPV
+1197 GSLEEKRSVSEQVVETIV
-1207 EEEIALSDMETTTN
+1207 EEIISKS
-1221 EVTVINAVNESTN
+1221 ES
-1234 LDSTANEKA
+1234 
-1243 SGDAELLKETSNVSN
+1243 LLKDSDTLTETSEEP
-1258 DDLTKP
+1258 TT
-1264 KISSISDVYNE
+1264 SSP
-1275 HIKSEVIV
+1275 VI
-1283 TSIVES
+1283 
-1289 PAVAVTCNGGASS
+1289 
-1302 SSTPASASS
+1302 
-1311 TPAKTAATANG
+1311 
-1322 GQEALSQTLNIKPE
+1322 
-1336 DLEEI
+1336 
-1341 ELATAKIAA
+1341 
-1350 GTTNDAELVEQV
+1350 
-1362 LQSSEKALQ
+1362 
-1371 DCKIIA
+1371 
-1377 DEMQEASSVLKDE
+1377 KDE

-1400 QGVLKNE
+1400 QGVLSLKTSGSALQSN
-1407 KKQATKDL
+1407 
-1415 MAEET
+1415 MA
-1420 LVTSNDD
+1420 VGDD
-1427 TKKNEEDNV
+1427 A
-1436 LLLNTKNLL
+1436 LN
-1445 NNNAVERKTITT
+1445 
-1457 TNDNTNTTNI
+1457 
-1467 KEVNANSE
+1467 
-1475 PNENFNEIRTTTN
+1475 
-1488 KAVTDL
+1488 
-1494 HAEAVSVIDMQQ
+1494 
-1506 KTEENDYKKATKN
+1506 
-1519 NINNSSSTNTAAPLE
+1519 NNSSSTDNVLQKTDSVASSAITSGNSNNLNNNNLSSSNSESDQAEPQSE
-1534 EQKISKLA
+1534 EQVKAMISN
-1542 IVVAK
+1542 IVNEMVENSLQQSTADANDNHVVIVEANEQSEIEAQVK
-1547 EHEHE
+1547 EVVESIITDAVVQAE
-1552 NDLMDVS
+1552 QI
-1559 SSLSTTVETTEEISS
+1559 STPEPDQELEQMSTES
-1574 LSPETTVSSASIP
+1574 SPEKGVAFVQVGTVSAEIARAESGSR
-1587 EDNLLGLNEATAH
+1587 
-1600 DNEKLSSETMTMV
+1600 
-1613 KDIVDNL
+1613 DNL
-1620 IDKVIDASVIAI
+1620 I
-1632 EKDAA
+1632 
-1637 CKETNNNEIVD
+1637 
-1648 KVKNDVNEEVD
+1648 EED
-1659 VSLRAKEIVEDV
+1659 D
-1671 LTSALDKAAATEQTN
+1671 Q
-1686 AKEVAIIEDNTS
+1686 
-1698 SKEVATTTTTST
+1698 
-1710 EQETQADI
+1710 
-1718 VQTVVNDLLEQTV
+1718 
-1731 NAIEKSDE
+1731 
-1739 LAGVVV
+1739 
-1745 PKVETKAETMVGE
+1745 
-1758 ETLLAPEVVEEAK
+1758 
-1771 ELVAISLPLTKEIDS
+1771 
-1786 TTQTTPK
+1786 
-1793 KQAHDIVG
+1793 
-1801 GEAVDLENV
+1801 
-1810 EVIEDLVE
+1810 
-1818 QTEEE
+1818 
-1823 TQTTQEELLESAA
+1823 
-1836 ELEEEEQVKQS
+1836 ELEEEDEDSEIPDTPATVATVIHNDSIIQS
-1847 TASTQVESNHFDTKH
+1847 ATTSATVQQSSLPPAAAVGKKSASTSTTTDSPAAHYETAAPTSGP
-1862 SHQSQQAKQQHQQ
+1862 SKQ
-1875 QQHQRSKSG
+1875 QRSKSA

-1942 SENAIFVVNTVH
+1942 AENAIFVVNTVH

-1994 LEVAVSFLQRLVN
+1994 LDVAVSFLQRLVN
-2007 MADVLIFATS
+2007 MADVLIFASS

-2055 RTRYNVGAMARDVSG
+2055 RTRGLYNGMSLKDIPG
-2070 AAHLQALI
+2070 GAHLQALI
-2078 RGAQASPKN
+2078 RGAQTTSKT
-2087 IVESLTGQLSPV
+2087 IIESLSGPMSPV

-2109 DVNRLRAVIYRDVE
+2109 DINRLRAVIYRDVE

-2144 SKYRDILEPPAEP
+2144 SKYRDILEPPPEL
-2157 QIQRQSP
+2157 QIHRNSSP
-2164 VMQRSAAGRP
+2164 VTQRATP
-2174 LFPQWSHHVYP
+2174 
-2185 QFLPSNSHQNHML
+2185 
-2198 STTSTTTTNMQQQHT
+2198 T
-2213 QTTLHHHYYHQQQTQ
+2213 Q
-2228 QISSPPHHQQ
+2228 
-2238 QLTQHHNY
+2238 
-2246 THHYASIQQQQQQQ
+2246 
-2260 MHQHQHQHSTYYGE
+2260 
-2274 QQPQLQNHIL
+2274 
-2284 SAGSSNSSS
+2284 
-2293 NYAGNISPPLATQS
+2293 GNR
-2307 TSSSASSSVTSQPAS
+2307 
-2322 SSSLSSL
+2322 SL
-2329 ASQPTATRHHHQQQ
+2329 
-2343 QQQQHQHAHSH
+2343 
-2354 TVTHQHQ
+2354 
-2361 HQHQRHIQK
+2361 
-2370 HHYHHQQ
+2370 
-2377 QQQQQFQQHYGM
+2377 
-2389 MNGNGNQMVNGGDGV
+2389 
-2404 GGVGGNSKST
+2404 
-2414 PQNFTMSNSSHQQH
+2414 
-2428 FVGNAG
+2428 
-2434 DMNGSNAFNQYMR
+2434 
-2447 ASGAMMNGGHQN
+2447 
-2459 SIAVEYHTH
+2459 
-2468 THTHSIGVGGAVIG
+2468 
-2482 ATNNNSLTLNN
+2482 
-2493 NNNCINNAISAH
+2493 
-2505 STLRDVG
+2505 
-2512 VGVGRDGVGC
+2512 
-2522 TSDIVSAGDT
+2522 
-2532 KLPYKNNGLNNN
+2532 
-2544 YRYNGHNN
+2544 
-2552 IGTGTRTIQ
+2552 Q
-2561 DGDYEIIVVDENNPS
+2561 DGDYEVIVVDENNSS
-2576 VLADNDS
+2576 VIADNES
-2583 HSSGPPSIKSNKAT
+2583 HSSGPLSIKASTSRRTSSVYGSPTSPGSQTGGNNNNNNGIEPS
-2597 ATNTT
+2597 TNSTT
-2602 TTMNKT
+2602 TT
-2608 AKTKNFKSTSIITTN
+2608 TN
-2623 LTTATTTTIS
+2623 TRYPATTTTITTTS
-2633 LPQSKQISKLQPQ
+2633 ISTVQDR
-2646 PLSPPKP
+2646 PLSPKGSQLRSPQKS
-2653 VLPKKLPKSVDSDVG
+2653 PKSVDSDAA
-2668 SLNMNSTENEVPEVE
+2668 SLNLNSTENDAPEVE
-2683 SSGEILAD
+2683 TSSEIMAD
-2691 DNKPNNSN
+2691 DNKPTNSN

-2708 NEDAGVQATAG
+2708 NDEGPTD
-2719 GLLSGGMS
+2719 SGGIAAVNKSIMRGAIPEVPISQLSS
-2727 AVDGKMRDIDGIQQ
+2727 APIM
-2741 HHVHQQQHQQ
+2741 
-2751 QHHQQQQTTIAH
+2751 
-2763 GQPQQQ
+2763 
-2769 MQAHHGHQLMNA
+2769 
-2781 AGGGGGNERGD
+2781 GGGDHSSKLESD
-2792 KPDSEI
+2792 I
-2798 SVVRVPDSY
+2798 SVVRVPDNYQS
-2807 AATAS
+2807 
-2812 GASSAGVATAA
+2812 SSA
-2823 GNVSQ
+2823 
-2828 RGTTRSDELQMK
+2828 RGRPEDLSLK
-2840 PPLVGQLPMTTP
+2840 APFVGQIPMTIP

-2858 TQKLEV
+2858 TQKLEI
-2864 ALGPVCPLLREVMVD
+2864 ALGPVCPLLREIMVD

-3018 VRNIMCNRHGAWGD
+3018 VRNIMGNRHGAWGD
-3032 ACSAVQKQTFW
+3032 SSGAYQKQIFW

-3060 NPRGSSHPQATLKA
+3060 NPRGSTHPQATLKA
-3074 AIENGGP
+3074 SLENGGGD
-3081 EDAIMQ
+3081 EGRESA
-3087 TRDEFHT
+3087 RDEIYS
-3094 QIAVSRS
+3094 QIAVPRS
-3101 HQSTQH
+3101 QQP
-3107 TADLLD
+3107 DLLD
-3113 DAELLIEDREL
+3113 DSELLIEDREL

-3138 KLVAPGVVA
+3138 KLIAPGLVA
-3147 PGTVSITSTE
+3147 PGTMSITSTE
-3157 MFFEVDEDHPEFQ
+3157 MYFEVDEDNPEFQ
-3170 KIDPE
+3170 GIDQE

-3191 VRAIFSR
+3191 IRAIFSR

-3299 FPWVLTNYDTK
+3299 FPWVLTNYESR
-3310 ELDLSLPSN
+3310 ELDLSQPSN

-3326 IGALNPSRREYFEE
+3326 IGALNHSRREYFEE
-3340 RYESWVS
+3340 RYESW
-3347 DTIPP
+3347 DTPGIPP

-3360 TSSFTLNW
+3360 TSAFVLNW
-3368 LVRVEPFTTMF
+3368 LIRIEPFSTMF

-3388 YPDRLFSS
+3388 HPDRLFSS
-3396 ISLSWKN
+3396 IALSWKN

-3416 EWYFLPEIFY
+3416 EWYFLPEMFY
-3426 NSSGYRLGHRED
+3426 NSSDYRLGRRED
-3438 GALVNDVELPPW
+3438 GNIVSDVELPPW
-3450 SKSPE
+3450 AKTPE

-3482 GYKQRGPEAI
+3482 GYKQRGPEAM

-3500 LTYEGSVDLDAIS
+3500 LTYEGSVDLDTIS
-3513 DPVMREAVENQIRN
+3513 DPVTREAIENQIKN
-3527 FGQTPSQLL
+3527 FGQTPSLLL

-3553 FSAMPDDLCMSLKFY
+3553 FNTMPDDVCMSLKFHL
-3568 QNSPIIHISA
+3568 NSPIIHISA

-3583 LSLPSVVTV
+3583 LPLPSVVTV

-3603 NCNYTASVQ
+3603 NCQYTASIQ

-3618 SPQSPGSNLP
+3618 SAQNINANLP
-3628 LTIDPVLSAAQN
+3628 LTMDPLLSQIN
-3640 TGHNNPMNRRHLGD
+3640 GNNNSQQQNRRHLGD
-3654 NFSQMLKIR
+3654 NFSQKLRIK
-3663 SNCFVTTVDS
+3663 SNCYVTTVDS

-3683 NSFRVFATETAKI
+3683 NSFRVFSTETAKI
-3696 VQIVFGHFGVVTC
+3696 VQIIFGHFDVVTC
-3709 LARSECN
+3709 LSRSECN

-3729 CTVLLWHWNARTQ
+3729 CTILLWHWNARTQ
-3742 SIVGEGDVPTPRA
+3742 SIVGEGEIPTPRA
-3755 TLTGHEQAVTS
+3755 TLTGHETSVTS

-3776 VSGSTNG
+3776 VSGSING
-3783 PVLIHTT
+3783 PVLVHTT

-3798 DPPMDFYS
+3798 EAPAEFIS
-3806 PELIAM
+3806 PENITL

-3817 IVVNYDKGNVA
+3817 IVVNYDEGNVA
-3828 AYTINGKKLRHET
+3828 AYTINGKLLRHES

-3860 AGDRGI
+3860 AGNKGI

-3876 PLYAFPACNA
+3876 PLYAFPACNSG
-3886 AIRSLAL
+3886 IRSLAL

-3900 LAGLSTGSIIV
+3900 LAGLATGSIIV

>member
-1 MADII
+1 MMD
-6 RPPFS
+6 S
-11 EIKRPDEIVRMT
+11 ERVRESMKT
-23 TADNLKFAV
+23 CNCFT
-32 LIGLIEVGQVTN
+32 
-44 REVVNTVLHLLVGGE
+44 LVGGE

-117 HVLVRLQR
+117 HVLMRLQR
-125 SETVVAD
+125 AETVVAD

-146 TVKELKLLFGTMKA
+146 TVKELKLLFGAMKA

-196 SAMVLPPLAKW
+196 SGIVLPPLAKW

-308 STEMAWFVSTNDPFD
+308 STEMAWFVSANDPFD

-335 ERVFCGQMS
+335 ERVFCGQMA

-389 SHNNVITNKSTT
+389 SVATASSDDPITSTASCSTSIAGDVIDNT
-401 VLLAEQEV
+401 
-409 EAIDWAD
+409 I
-416 EKLDLSAAFAK
+416 DLSSIAA
-427 IRAVLSARNASANA
+427 
-441 VLNALGGVV
+441 LNAFLPNIAAIPTTDTGV
-450 VDQTAGG
+450 
-457 ATVAGT
+457 ATI
-463 STTPS
+463 PNS
-468 SASTN
+468 SLNANQSVIDEHNFAS
-473 AVNNNAGGSNA
+473 
-484 TTANTNN
+484 
-491 SNQYGDG
+491 
-498 GASAG
+498 
-503 VNSNDNNK
+503 
-511 IISDPLCHLPTGNT
+511 
-525 SFEQLRRISSTS
+525 
-537 TTGLELLRGYSS
+537 
-549 QTEEISQLKAV
+549 V

-606 DVKAVVTHSIHCTLN
+606 DVKAIVTHSIHCTLN

-632 FSQLDMAHE
+632 FSQLDMPYD
-641 GISDIKRDQTLC
+641 GCSDIKRDPALC

-664 ETSQT
+664 ESSQT

-695 TLEVLGSFLNL
+695 TLEVLSSFLSL

-719 LLLKQLSV
+719 LLLKQL
-727 ALRFPNKK
+727 
-735 LFCFSFLTWQLLDH
+735 FCFSFLTWQLLDH
-749 VLFNPALWIY
+749 VLFNPSLWIY

-793 QTVHTLKYYY
+793 QTIHTLKFYY
-803 WVVNPRAKSGII
+803 WVVNPRAKSGIV

-823 PAQKDILAIRAYIL
+823 PAQKDILTIRAYIL

-882 SEHPSSMVPAFDVKY
+882 SEHPSSMVPAFDVKQ

-924 LSRSTYKRK
+924 LSRSTHKRK

-938 PHNLYTLLSERL
+938 PHNLYTLLAERL

-956 LSLPTYNILYEIMTE
+956 LSLPTYNVIYEIMTE
-971 HISQQI
+971 HISQQV

-984 AESHYR
+984 PESHFR
-990 LENPMVLKIIATL
+990 LENPMILKVVATL

-1008 QTESLIEVKKLFL
+1008 QTEQLLEVKKLFL
-1021 SDMTLLCNSNRE
+1021 SDMTLLCNNNRE

-1045 EWLIAMAYIHPKNTE
+1045 EWLIAMAYIHPKNSE

-1080 KYEYGG
+1080 KHEYGG

-1109 FAQMYEHYERQ
+1109 FAQMYEHYERH
-1120 RTDNITDPALRQARP
+1120 RTDNITDPALRRAHP
-1135 ISTISGWEREEQQQ
+1135 ISTISGWDRDHDQSTESSVKNGQ
-1149 QQHHHHPHTQRQPQ
+1149 
-1163 EQLEQT
+1163 
-1169 HVHTHQHHRHA
+1169 
-1180 ALASP
+1180 AL
-1185 VAQESQVKDAES
+1185 
-1197 VGSLEDVPPV
+1197 
-1207 EEEIALSDMETTTN
+1207 
-1221 EVTVINAVNESTN
+1221 
-1234 LDSTANEKA
+1234 NEKA
-1243 SGDAELLKETSNVSN
+1243 ITSTQTNETQPERSYKVSKSEQTDDENVVGLENVKCICEENANQDEANLSNNVDTAKEPSAQILNSTESN
-1258 DDLTKP
+1258 KP
-1264 KISSISDVYNE
+1264 VQSISSISQVYNE
-1275 HIKSEVIV
+1275 QLTGKSIVFNGDSEHAFDDDATHCTPTKPVNASGDGGDFDDGSTSGSAALRKTLEMDSYDINEDNKEIVDEIVEEILTKSE
-1283 TSIVES
+1283 
-1289 PAVAVTCNGGASS
+1289 
-1302 SSTPASASS
+1302 
-1311 TPAKTAATANG
+1311 
-1322 GQEALSQTLNIKPE
+1322 TLLDDCKRSLDENHQH
-1336 DLEEI
+1336 LEET
-1341 ELATAKIAA
+1341 E
-1350 GTTNDAELVEQV
+1350 TT
-1362 LQSSEKALQ
+1362 SSPV
-1371 DCKIIA
+1371 I
-1377 DEMQEASSVLKDE
+1377 KDE
-1390 EIELAVNEVV
+1390 EIEHAVSEVV
-1400 QGVLKNE
+1400 KGVRNIERKVKRDSENDSDLSAIEMGLKINREQLNVQRSTISPNNVSSGVQNE
-1407 KKQATKDL
+1407 NQKAEILLSNVAINDKDI
-1415 MAEET
+1415 
-1420 LVTSNDD
+1420 SS
-1427 TKKNEEDNV
+1427 DNV
-1436 LLLNTKNLL
+1436 EIDR
-1445 NNNAVERKTITT
+1445 VPEKTT
-1457 TNDNTNTTNI
+1457 
-1467 KEVNANSE
+1467 VVPNSE
-1475 PNENFNEIRTTTN
+1475 EIKDIVTTIVNDVIENCVNQTNQTATDIGDVCDNEMN
-1488 KAVTDL
+1488 KM
-1494 HAEAVSVIDMQQ
+1494 SIID
-1506 KTEENDYKKATKN
+1506 
-1519 NINNSSSTNTAAPLE
+1519 NINNNSSDVATND
-1534 EQKISKLA
+1534 SNDNA
-1542 IVVAK
+1542 I
-1547 EHEHE
+1547 
-1552 NDLMDVS
+1552 
-1559 SSLSTTVETTEEISS
+1559 
-1574 LSPETTVSSASIP
+1574 
-1587 EDNLLGLNEATAH
+1587 
-1600 DNEKLSSETMTMV
+1600 
-1613 KDIVDNL
+1613 IVDTITQMTEIVGTLNAPTSESFP
-1620 IDKVIDASVIAI
+1620 IDD
-1632 EKDAA
+1632 
-1637 CKETNNNEIVD
+1637 ETNEDIIKGIVNEIVD
-1648 KVKNDVNEEVD
+1648 KCVESETNAATDNDNNNNNNNSEED
-1659 VSLRAKEIVEDV
+1659 TMPNNARSEAFIADTMSESPDGEQPTTEDNAKF
-1671 LTSALDKAAATEQTN
+1671 TSATAEVADNDDDDDTNQTN
-1686 AKEVAIIEDNTS
+1686 ENRNIKPNRSQGTS
-1698 SKEVATTTTTST
+1698 IST
-1710 EQETQADI
+1710 
-1718 VQTVVNDLLEQTV
+1718 
-1731 NAIEKSDE
+1731 
-1739 LAGVVV
+1739 
-1745 PKVETKAETMVGE
+1745 
-1758 ETLLAPEVVEEAK
+1758 
-1771 ELVAISLPLTKEIDS
+1771 
-1786 TTQTTPK
+1786 
-1793 KQAHDIVG
+1793 
-1801 GEAVDLENV
+1801 
-1810 EVIEDLVE
+1810 
-1818 QTEEE
+1818 
-1823 TQTTQEELLESAA
+1823 
-1836 ELEEEEQVKQS
+1836 
-1847 TASTQVESNHFDTKH
+1847 STQVENNHFD
-1862 SHQSQQAKQQHQQ
+1862 QRQN
-1875 QQHQRSKSG
+1875 RSKS
-1884 STRPMF
+1884 SSNRPMF
-1890 SPGPTRPPFRIPEFK
+1890 SPGPSRPPFRIPEFK

-1930 HSTKSVLDFVNS
+1930 HSTKTVLDFVNS

-1980 NSELDVLE
+1980 NNELDCIE

-2007 MADVLIFATS
+2007 MADVLIFASS
-2017 LNFGELEAEKNMSSG
+2017 LNFSELEAEKNMSSG

-2055 RTRYNVGAMARDVSG
+2055 RTRYSNGGLPRDVPG

-2087 IVESLTGQLSPV
+2087 IVESITGPLSPV
-2099 KDPEKLLQDM
+2099 KDVEKLLQDM
-2109 DVNRLRAVIYRDVE
+2109 DVNRLRAVVYRDVD

-2144 SKYRDILEPPAEP
+2144 SKYRDILEPPAETSV
-2157 QIQRQSP
+2157 RASP
-2164 VMQRSAAGRP
+2164 VAQRIPQNQETSARP

-2185 QFLPSNSHQNHML
+2185 QFLPGSHPNYQNATNIHHNHSNNPNMPRI
-2198 STTSTTTTNMQQQHT
+2198 STPSTPTTTPTSTTNLS
-2213 QTTLHHHYYHQQQTQ
+2213 QTVLNSSKAQPNHHLHNHY
-2228 QISSPPHHQQ
+2228 
-2238 QLTQHHNY
+2238 
-2246 THHYASIQQQQQQQ
+2246 HYPL
-2260 MHQHQHQHSTYYGE
+2260 H
-2274 QQPQLQNHIL
+2274 LQN
-2284 SAGSSNSSS
+2284 NS
-2293 NYAGNISPPLATQS
+2293 
-2307 TSSSASSSVTSQPAS
+2307 
-2322 SSSLSSL
+2322 
-2329 ASQPTATRHHHQQQ
+2329 HHQQQ
-2343 QQQQHQHAHSH
+2343 QQQPIHHRNHSH
-2354 TVTHQHQ
+2354 
-2361 HQHQRHIQK
+2361 
-2370 HHYHHQQ
+2370 
-2377 QQQQQFQQHYGM
+2377 
-2389 MNGNGNQMVNGGDGV
+2389 VNGAA
-2404 GGVGGNSKST
+2404 
-2414 PQNFTMSNSSHQQH
+2414 SSHIR
-2428 FVGNAG
+2428 N
-2434 DMNGSNAFNQYMR
+2434 R
-2447 ASGAMMNGGHQN
+2447 
-2459 SIAVEYHTH
+2459 
-2468 THTHSIGVGGAVIG
+2468 
-2482 ATNNNSLTLNN
+2482 NNNNTSHKNIALNN
-2493 NNNCINNAISAH
+2493 N
-2505 STLRDVG
+2505 D
-2512 VGVGRDGVGC
+2512 
-2522 TSDIVSAGDT
+2522 
-2532 KLPYKNNGLNNN
+2532 YQF
-2544 YRYNGHNN
+2544 
-2552 IGTGTRTIQ
+2552 RTDSGQRNIQ
-2561 DGDYEIIVVDENNPS
+2561 DGDYEVIVVDENNSS
-2576 VLADNDS
+2576 VLADDS
-2583 HSSGPPSIKSNKAT
+2583 HSSGPPSIKS
-2597 ATNTT
+2597 
-2602 TTMNKT
+2602 
-2608 AKTKNFKSTSIITTN
+2608 
-2623 LTTATTTTIS
+2623 
-2633 LPQSKQISKLQPQ
+2633 
-2646 PLSPPKP
+2646 
-2653 VLPKKLPKSVDSDVG
+2653 VDSDG
-2668 SLNMNSTENEVPEVE
+2668 ASLNMNSTENDVHET
-2683 SSGEILAD
+2683 SSEIMND
-2691 DNKPNNSN
+2691 DNKPTNSN

-2708 NEDAGVQATAG
+2708 NEDG
-2719 GLLSGGMS
+2719 S
-2727 AVDGKMRDIDGIQQ
+2727 DRIRDIEGNI
-2741 HHVHQQQHQQ
+2741 HHLQ
-2751 QHHQQQQTTIAH
+2751 
-2763 GQPQQQ
+2763 
-2769 MQAHHGHQLMNA
+2769 
-2781 AGGGGGNERGD
+2781 RGE

-2807 AATAS
+2807 TMNTS
-2812 GASSAGVATAA
+2812 
-2823 GNVSQ
+2823 
-2828 RGTTRSDELQMK
+2828 RSHRPEDMQIK
-2840 PPLVGQLPMTTP
+2840 PPLVGQLPLSTP

-2864 ALGPVCPLLREVMVD
+2864 ALGPVCPLLREIMVD

-2892 GQELLMEGK
+2892 GQELLLEGK
-2901 GLTTFKNSHSV
+2901 GLTTFKNSQSV

-2969 ADDVLKHADFESQC
+2969 ADDVLKHAEFESQC

-3018 VRNIMCNRHGAWGD
+3018 VRNIMCNKHGAWGET
-3032 ACSAVQKQTFW
+3032 SGTVTKQIFW

-3052 RRRKRMVQ
+3052 RRKRRMVQ
-3060 NPRGSSHPQATLKA
+3060 NPRGSTHPQAALKA
-3074 AIENGGP
+3074 ALENGAP
-3081 EDAIMQ
+3081 DDAISQ
-3087 TRDEFHT
+3087 AREEFHS
-3094 QIAVSRS
+3094 QIANTRS
-3101 HQSTQH
+3101 QH
-3107 TADLLD
+3107 ATAHNGDLLD

-3138 KLVAPGVVA
+3138 KLIAPGLVA
-3147 PGTVSITSTE
+3147 RGTVSITSTE
-3157 MFFEVDEDHPEFQ
+3157 MYFEVDEDCEEFQ
-3170 KIDPE
+3170 KIDTE
-3175 VLKYC
+3175 VIKYC

-3191 VRAIFSR
+3191 VRAVFSR
-3198 RYLLQNVALEIF
+3198 RYLLQNIALEIF

-3286 AGRTYNDLNQYPV
+3286 AGRTYNDLNQYPI
-3299 FPWVLTNYDTK
+3299 FPWVLTNYDSK
-3310 ELDLSLPSN
+3310 ELDLSQPSN

-3340 RYESWVS
+3340 RYESWEN

-3360 TSSFTLNW
+3360 TAAFVLNW
-3368 LVRVEPFTTMF
+3368 LIRIEPFTTMF

-3388 YPDRLFSS
+3388 HPDRLFSS
-3396 ISLSWKN
+3396 VTLAWKN
-3403 CQRDTSDVKELIP
+3403 CQRDTSDVKELVP
-3416 EWYFLPEIFY
+3416 EWYFLPEMFY
-3426 NSSGYRLGHRED
+3426 NSSSYRLGTRED
-3438 GALVNDVELPPW
+3438 GVTVNDVELPPW
-3450 SKSPE
+3450 AKSPE

-3482 GYKQRGPEAI
+3482 GYKQRGPEAV

-3500 LTYEGSVDLDAIS
+3500 LTYEGSVELDTITDIVMKEAI
-3513 DPVMREAVENQIRN
+3513 ENQIRN

-3553 FSAMPDDLCMSLKFY
+3553 FSAMPDDVCMSMKFHL
-3568 QNSPIIHISA
+3568 NSPIIHISA

-3583 LSLPSVVTV
+3583 LPLPSVVTV

-3603 NCNYTASVQ
+3603 NCNYTGAVQ
-3612 SPSYAE
+3612 GPSYAE
-3618 SPQSPGSNLP
+3618 SNQNQNANLP
-3628 LTIDPVLSAAQN
+3628 LTMDPVLLQTNGNN
-3640 TGHNNPMNRRHLGD
+3640 TAVRRHLGD
-3654 NFSQMLKIR
+3654 NFSQKLKIR
-3663 SNCFVTTVDS
+3663 ASCFVTTVDS

-3683 NSFRVFATETAKI
+3683 NSFRVYLTETAKI
-3696 VQIVFGHFGVVTC
+3696 VQIVFGHFDVVSC
-3709 LARSECN
+3709 LSRSECN

-3742 SIVGEGDVPTPRA
+3742 SIVGEGEVPTPRA
-3755 TLTGHEQAVTS
+3755 TLTGHEQAVS
-3766 VVISAELGLV
+3766 AVVISAELGLV
-3776 VSGSTNG
+3776 VSGSING

-3798 DPPMDFYS
+3798 EPPTEFVS
-3806 PELIAM
+3806 PELISM

-3817 IVVNYDKGNVA
+3817 IVVSYDKGNVA
-3828 AYTINGKKLRHET
+3828 AYTINGKRLRHES
-3841 HNDNLQCML
+3841 HNDNLQSMI

-3876 PLYAFPACNA
+3876 PLYAFPACSSG
-3886 AIRSLAL
+3886 IRSLAL

-3900 LAGLSTGSIIV
+3900 LAGLATGSIIV

>member
-1 MADII
+1 MADDRG
-6 RPPFS
+6 RPS
-11 EIKRPDEIVRMT
+11 VADGIDIKRPEEVVMSNL
-23 TADNLKFAV
+23 ADNLKFAV
-32 LIGLIEVGQVTN
+32 LIGLVEVGGQVSN

-125 SETVVAD
+125 AETVVAD

-146 TVKELKLLFGTMKA
+146 TVKELKLLFGAMKA

-196 SAMVLPPLAKW
+196 SAIVLPPLAKW

-323 KCYIGATPELDE
+323 KCYIGATPEVDE
-335 ERVFCGQMS
+335 ERVFCGQMA

-389 SHNNVITNKSTT
+389 
-401 VLLAEQEV
+401 
-409 EAIDWAD
+409 
-416 EKLDLSAAFAK
+416 
-427 IRAVLSARNASANA
+427 
-441 VLNALGGVV
+441 
-450 VDQTAGG
+450 
-457 ATVAGT
+457 
-463 STTPS
+463 
-468 SASTN
+468 
-473 AVNNNAGGSNA
+473 
-484 TTANTNN
+484 
-491 SNQYGDG
+491 
-498 GASAG
+498 
-503 VNSNDNNK
+503 
-511 IISDPLCHLPTGNT
+511 
-525 SFEQLRRISSTS
+525 
-537 TTGLELLRGYSS
+537 
-549 QTEEISQLKAV
+549 

-588 PKGNVSYF
+588 PKGNVSFF

-632 FSQLDMAHE
+632 FSQLDMPYD
-641 GISDIKRDQTLC
+641 GTSDVKRDPALC

-664 ETSQT
+664 ESSQT

-719 LLLKQLSV
+719 LLLKQL
-727 ALRFPNKK
+727 
-735 LFCFSFLTWQLLDH
+735 FCFSFLTWQLLDH
-749 VLFNPALWIY
+749 VLFNPSLWIY

-793 QTVHTLKYYY
+793 QTVHTLKFYY
-803 WVVNPRAKSGII
+803 WVVNPRAKSGIV

-882 SEHPSSMVPAFDVKY
+882 SEHPSSMVPAFDVKH
-897 GVRSIFKLLAAE
+897 GVRTIFKLLAAE

-924 LSRSTYKRK
+924 LSRSTHKRK

-938 PHNLYTLLSERL
+938 PHNLYTLLAERL

-956 LSLPTYNILYEIMTE
+956 LTLPTYNVLYEIMTE

-977 LYTRHPE
+977 LYSRHPE
-984 AESHYR
+984 PESHFR
-990 LENPMVLKIIATL
+990 LENPMILKVVATL

-1008 QTESLIEVKKLFL
+1008 QTEQLLEVKKLFL
-1021 SDMTLLCNSNRE
+1021 SDMTLLCNNNRE

-1045 EWLIAMAYIHPKNTE
+1045 EWLIAMAYIHPKNGE

-1080 KYEYGG
+1080 KHEYGG

-1109 FAQMYEHYERQ
+1109 FAQMYEHYERH

-1135 ISTISGWEREEQQQ
+1135 ISTISGWERESDQVPEGGGAVVGDGASIVEIEGGKTC
-1149 QQHHHHPHTQRQPQ
+1149 HKISTATTT
-1163 EQLEQT
+1163 EECDGENNKIKCGCEDEEAKVT
-1169 HVHTHQHHRHA
+1169 TTSVDSVHT
-1180 ALASP
+1180 
-1185 VAQESQVKDAES
+1185 
-1197 VGSLEDVPPV
+1197 
-1207 EEEIALSDMETTTN
+1207 
-1221 EVTVINAVNESTN
+1221 
-1234 LDSTANEKA
+1234 
-1243 SGDAELLKETSNVSN
+1243 
-1258 DDLTKP
+1258 
-1264 KISSISDVYNE
+1264 ISHISDVYSKQVNE
-1275 HIKSEVIV
+1275 TICNGNAHDSSTEEEKSPAKEIIKTSSGGTEVLKQVLEVDVEEVAREDGDTKEVVEKIVGEIIEKSE
-1283 TSIVES
+1283 
-1289 PAVAVTCNGGASS
+1289 
-1302 SSTPASASS
+1302 
-1311 TPAKTAATANG
+1311 K
-1322 GQEALSQTLNIKPE
+1322 LLN
-1336 DLEEI
+1336 
-1341 ELATAKIAA
+1341 
-1350 GTTNDAELVEQV
+1350 
-1362 LQSSEKALQ
+1362 
-1371 DCKIIA
+1371 DCKTTSNEMII
-1377 DEMQEASSVLKDE
+1377 ETETASPVIKDE
-1390 EIELAVNEVV
+1390 ELELAVNEVV
-1400 QGVLKNE
+1400 KGVREIERKVKGDSDDNHSISRSNNNNLVDISDS
-1407 KKQATKDL
+1407 ATSKDK
-1415 MAEET
+1415 T
-1420 LVTSNDD
+1420 D
-1427 TKKNEEDNV
+1427 
-1436 LLLNTKNLL
+1436 LLLSS
-1445 NNNAVERKTITT
+1445 AI
-1457 TNDNTNTTNI
+1457 I
-1467 KEVNANSE
+1467 C
-1475 PNENFNEIRTTTN
+1475 
-1488 KAVTDL
+1488 
-1494 HAEAVSVIDMQQ
+1494 
-1506 KTEENDYKKATKN
+1506 
-1519 NINNSSSTNTAAPLE
+1519 NSSSTIVESDGRRLIGQTDDE
-1534 EQKISKLA
+1534 IVGA
-1542 IVVAK
+1542 IV
-1547 EHEHE
+1547 
-1552 NDLMDVS
+1552 S
-1559 SSLSTTVETTEEISS
+1559 
-1574 LSPETTVSSASIP
+1574 
-1587 EDNLLGLNEATAH
+1587 
-1600 DNEKLSSETMTMV
+1600 
-1613 KDIVDNL
+1613 
-1620 IDKVIDASVIAI
+1620 
-1632 EKDAA
+1632 
-1637 CKETNNNEIVD
+1637 
-1648 KVKNDVNEEVD
+1648 
-1659 VSLRAKEIVEDV
+1659 EIVEK
-1671 LTSALDKAAATEQTN
+1671 SLDEVTGVEVAIVNQ
-1686 AKEVAIIEDNTS
+1686 AKEVVDNVLRDATVVSTIS
-1698 SKEVATTTTTST
+1698 SKPLEDAAREEIASSIVDEMVEICLDDQVEKLPVAGNCG
-1710 EQETQADI
+1710 QEKVASGDG
-1718 VQTVVNDLLEQTV
+1718 
-1731 NAIEKSDE
+1731 EKDE
-1739 LAGVVV
+1739 S
-1745 PKVETKAETMVGE
+1745 PGE
-1758 ETLLAPEVVEEAK
+1758 KIDGGLHVVENGIQTSETNSPQVQKPQSA
-1771 ELVAISLPLTKEIDS
+1771 S
-1786 TTQTTPK
+1786 T
-1793 KQAHDIVG
+1793 
-1801 GEAVDLENV
+1801 
-1810 EVIEDLVE
+1810 
-1818 QTEEE
+1818 
-1823 TQTTQEELLESAA
+1823 
-1836 ELEEEEQVKQS
+1836 
-1847 TASTQVESNHFDTKH
+1847 STQVENNHFELK
-1862 SHQSQQAKQQHQQ
+1862 
-1875 QQHQRSKSG
+1875 RSKSG

-2007 MADVLIFATS
+2007 MADVLIFASS
-2017 LNFGELEAEKNMSSG
+2017 LNFAELEAEKNMSSG

-2055 RTRYNVGAMARDVSG
+2055 RTRYNNGTVRDAPG

-2087 IVESLTGQLSPV
+2087 IVESLSGSLSPV

-2144 SKYRDILEPPAEP
+2144 SKYRDILEPPVEP
-2157 QIQRQSP
+2157 QPPRASP
-2164 VMQRSAAGRP
+2164 VMQR
-2174 LFPQWSHHVYP
+2174 
-2185 QFLPSNSHQNHML
+2185 N
-2198 STTSTTTTNMQQQHT
+2198 T
-2213 QTTLHHHYYHQQQTQ
+2213 QAQ
-2228 QISSPPHHQQ
+2228 
-2238 QLTQHHNY
+2238 
-2246 THHYASIQQQQQQQ
+2246 
-2260 MHQHQHQHSTYYGE
+2260 
-2274 QQPQLQNHIL
+2274 
-2284 SAGSSNSSS
+2284 
-2293 NYAGNISPPLATQS
+2293 
-2307 TSSSASSSVTSQPAS
+2307 
-2322 SSSLSSL
+2322 
-2329 ASQPTATRHHHQQQ
+2329 
-2343 QQQQHQHAHSH
+2343 
-2354 TVTHQHQ
+2354 
-2361 HQHQRHIQK
+2361 
-2370 HHYHHQQ
+2370 
-2377 QQQQQFQQHYGM
+2377 
-2389 MNGNGNQMVNGGDGV
+2389 
-2404 GGVGGNSKST
+2404 
-2414 PQNFTMSNSSHQQH
+2414 
-2428 FVGNAG
+2428 
-2434 DMNGSNAFNQYMR
+2434 
-2447 ASGAMMNGGHQN
+2447 
-2459 SIAVEYHTH
+2459 
-2468 THTHSIGVGGAVIG
+2468 
-2482 ATNNNSLTLNN
+2482 
-2493 NNNCINNAISAH
+2493 
-2505 STLRDVG
+2505 
-2512 VGVGRDGVGC
+2512 
-2522 TSDIVSAGDT
+2522 
-2532 KLPYKNNGLNNN
+2532 
-2544 YRYNGHNN
+2544 
-2552 IGTGTRTIQ
+2552 GTRTIQ
-2561 DGDYEIIVVDENNPS
+2561 DEDYEVIVVDENNSS
-2576 VLADNDS
+2576 VLADNES
-2583 HSSGPPSIKSNKAT
+2583 HSSGPPSIKS
-2597 ATNTT
+2597 
-2602 TTMNKT
+2602 M
-2608 AKTKNFKSTSIITTN
+2608 
-2623 LTTATTTTIS
+2623 
-2633 LPQSKQISKLQPQ
+2633 
-2646 PLSPPKP
+2646 
-2653 VLPKKLPKSVDSDVG
+2653 DSDAA
-2668 SLNMNSTENEVPEVE
+2668 SLNMNSTENDGVEVE
-2683 SSGEILAD
+2683 SSSETMAD

-2708 NEDAGVQATAG
+2708 NEDAG
-2719 GLLSGGMS
+2719 
-2727 AVDGKMRDIDGIQQ
+2727 
-2741 HHVHQQQHQQ
+2741 
-2751 QHHQQQQTTIAH
+2751 
-2763 GQPQQQ
+2763 
-2769 MQAHHGHQLMNA
+2769 
-2781 AGGGGGNERGD
+2781 GGGGGSGIGGGSVGDKVRDIEGNIHHLGGGGGVGGAERGD

-2798 SVVRVPDSY
+2798 SVVRVPDTY
-2807 AATAS
+2807 AGSSS
-2812 GASSAGVATAA
+2812 G
-2823 GNVSQ
+2823 
-2828 RGTTRSDELQMK
+2828 TRSRPDDLQMK
-2840 PPLVGQLPMTTP
+2840 PPLVGSLPLTTP

-2858 TQKLEV
+2858 TQKLEI
-2864 ALGPVCPLLREVMVD
+2864 ALGPVCPLLREIMVD

-3032 ACSAVQKQTFW
+3032 TSGTPIKTIFW

-3074 AIENGGP
+3074 SLENGGP
-3081 EDAIMQ
+3081 EDAILQ
-3087 TRDEFHT
+3087 AREEFHS
-3094 QIAVSRS
+3094 QIAVTRGQQPP
-3101 HQSTQH
+3101 QS

-3113 DAELLIEDREL
+3113 DSELLIEDREL

-3138 KLVAPGVVA
+3138 KLIAPGVVA
-3147 PGTVSITSTE
+3147 PGTVSITTTE
-3157 MFFEVDEDHPEFQ
+3157 MYFEVDEDSAEFQ
-3170 KIDPE
+3170 KIEPD
-3175 VLKYC
+3175 VIKYC

-3198 RYLLQNVALEIF
+3198 RYLLQNVAIEIF

-3299 FPWVLTNYDTK
+3299 FPWVLTNYDSR
-3310 ELDLSLPSN
+3310 ELDLSQPSN

-3326 IGALNPSRREYFEE
+3326 IGALNPSRRAYFEE
-3340 RYESWVS
+3340 RYDSWDN
-3347 DTIPP
+3347 DTILP

-3360 TSSFTLNW
+3360 TAAFVLNW
-3368 LVRVEPFTTMF
+3368 LIRVEPFTTMF

-3388 YPDRLFSS
+3388 HPDRLFSS
-3396 ISLSWKN
+3396 VSLSWKN

-3416 EWYFLPEIFY
+3416 EWYFLPEMFY
-3426 NSSGYRLGHRED
+3426 NSSSYRLGARED
-3438 GALVNDVELPPW
+3438 GTVVSDVELPPW
-3450 SKSPE
+3450 AKSPE

-3482 GYKQRGPEAI
+3482 GYKQRGPEAV

-3500 LTYEGSVDLDAIS
+3500 LTYEGSVELDTIA
-3513 DPVMREAVENQIRN
+3513 DPVMREAIENQIRN

-3548 LSPMM
+3548 LTPMM
-3553 FSAMPDDLCMSLKFY
+3553 FSAMPDDVCMSLKFHL
-3568 QNSPIIHISA
+3568 NSPIIHISA

-3583 LSLPSVVTV
+3583 LPLPSVVTV

-3603 NCNYTASVQ
+3603 NCNYAANVQ

-3618 SPQSPGSNLP
+3618 SPQTPGTNLP
-3628 LTIDPVLSAAQN
+3628 LTMDPMLSQTN
-3640 TGHNNPMNRRHLGD
+3640 GHNNPMIRRHLGD
-3654 NFSQMLKIR
+3654 NFSQKLKIR
-3663 SNCFVTTVDS
+3663 ANCFVTTVDS

-3709 LARSECN
+3709 LSRSECN

-3742 SIVGEGDVPTPRA
+3742 SIVGEGEVPTPRA

-3776 VSGSTNG
+3776 VSGSING
-3783 PVLIHTT
+3783 PVLVHTT

-3798 DPPMDFYS
+3798 EAPIEFIS
-3806 PELIAM
+3806 PENIAM

-3828 AYTINGKKLRHET
+3828 AYTINGKKLRHES

-3876 PLYAFPACNA
+3876 PLYAFPTCNSG
-3886 AIRSLAL
+3886 IRSLAL

-3900 LAGLSTGSIIV
+3900 LAGLATGSIIV